1 MVLSATLITG
11 AAVSGMPLYHAETV
25 GSTQTD
31 TGQETTSDVDMPY
44 KQNISN
50 VLSEQMELKLQRE
63 DCDSNFDTMRS
74 TANEQ
79 IAGMEKISNHLNTQY
94 EKYSDY
100 GKLKK
105 AKRRM
110 DKQLSKAK
118 SLLMSTNGAYTTN
131 EYKYNI
137 ELAPD
142 EETVNDV
149 NSSFEEISKLCYDAQ
164 KNDMTVKKYRG
175 FYDIG
180 DERENIVKTAMG
192 AIGKISYQWGAKST
206 SEEMPSQLDCSGFVQ
221 WVYRAVQGK
230 TDETLA
236 STASIGSTYEQI
248 QKDELKPGDI
258 GMKNPEGTC
267 FKDASGTIFY
277 SEAAARASNDEF
289 NEKIEK
295 AIELQKTDYEDA
307 VKKENKSFKKDL
319 KEIKAGKWKGM
330 AEELKSQESDDHETL
345 KSGDEKADPDTEA
358 DESSLDK
365 KQTKALKKAKAEE
378 KPDKTE
384 KKASKKTRGGKKDQ
398 SKTADKKGKA
408 DSKKADTH
416 KADSG
421 KKASEKEN
429 PKSKKSGNLSK
440 NKTGQKVKQEKT
452 KQENVKQEKT
462 TGSEKKISKKEKTAE
477 DIEFRTE
484 IHERT
489 LRDLKRQKK
498 KAIDK
503 LKKELID
510 DNVITKQI
518 GHVGIYAGKDKDGND
533 TWIHCTGGSIDNVV
547 LTTEDEYDGFQYF
560 YSPLENKQK
569 NVSAGNFLD
578 GTKVVNLPE
587 LEGYNGGK
595 TYEPYTAITSV
606 DSRQYKLQQEAYTN
620 EDGFRM
626 INGRYM
632 IATGS
637 GVSHDIG
644 RYIDVVLE
652 NGTVIPCVIGDAKAD
667 AHTDREFH
675 IMTRKSHCVSEFIV
689 DTSVMDPDLQSS
701 GNMSNYKEEWNSK
714 VIKFILY
721 DKIVG

>member
-1 MVLSATLITG
+1 MNSRKLLTMVLSATLITG
-11 AAVSGMPLYHAETV
+11 AAVSSTPLYHAETV

-31 TGQETTSDVDMPY
+31 TGQKTTSDVDMPY
-44 KQNISN
+44 TQNISN

-63 DCDSNFDTMRS
+63 DCDSNFDSMRS

-79 IAGMEKISNHLNTQY
+79 IADMEEISSHLNTQY

-105 AKRRM
+105 AKHRM
-110 DKQLSKAK
+110 DKQLGSAK

-137 ELAPD
+137 ELVPD

-149 NSSFEEISKLCYDAQ
+149 NSSFEEISKLYYDAQ
-164 KNDMTVKKYRG
+164 KNDMTVRKYRG

-180 DERENIVKTAMG
+180 DEREDIVKTAMG

-248 QKDELKPGDI
+248 QKDELTPGDI

-267 FKDASGTIFY
+267 FKDASGTVFY
-277 SEAAARASNDEF
+277 SEAAAKASNDEF
-289 NEKIEK
+289 NEKIKK

-319 KEIKAGKWKGM
+319 KEIKEGKWKGM
-330 AEELKSQESDDHETL
+330 TEKLKSQESDDHETL
-345 KSGDEKADPDTEA
+345 KSGNEKADPDIKT

-365 KQTKALKKAKAEE
+365 TQAKTLKKVKVEE
-378 KPDKTE
+378 KPDKTD
-384 KKASKKTRGGKKDQ
+384 KKKKKVKKQKIKQKKTTD
-398 SKTADKKGKA
+398 
-408 DSKKADTH
+408 
-416 KADSG
+416 
-421 KKASEKEN
+421 
-429 PKSKKSGNLSK
+429 
-440 NKTGQKVKQEKT
+440 
-452 KQENVKQEKT
+452 
-462 TGSEKKISKKEKTAE
+462 SEKKISKKEKTTE
-477 DIEFRTE
+477 DIELRTE

-498 KAIDK
+498 KSINK
-503 LKKELID
+503 LKKEFID
-510 DNVITKQI
+510 DNTITKQI

-547 LTTEDEYDGFQYF
+547 LTTENEYDGFQYF
-560 YSPLENKQK
+560 YSPLENTRK

-578 GTKVVNLPE
+578 GTKIIKLPE

-595 TYEPYTAITSV
+595 TYEPYTTITSV
-606 DSRQYKLQQEAYTN
+606 NSWQYKLQQKAYTN

-644 RYIDVVLE
+644 RYIDIVLE
-652 NGTVIPCVIGDAKAD
+652 NGTVIPCVIGDAKDD
-667 AHTDREFH
+667 AHTDQEFH
-675 IMTRKSHCVSEFIV
+675 IMTKKSHCVSEFLV
-689 DTSVMDPDLQSS
+689 DESVMNPDLLLS
-701 GNMSNYKEEWNSK
+701 GNMSNYREEWNSK
-714 VIKFILY
+714 VVKFILY
-721 DKIVG
+721 DKNFIIAG

>member
-1 MVLSATLITG
+1 MNSRKLLTMVLSATLITG
-11 AAVSGMPLYHAETV
+11 AAVSSTPLYHAETV

-31 TGQETTSDVDMPY
+31 TGQKTTSDVDMPY
-44 KQNISN
+44 TQNISN

-63 DCDSNFDTMRS
+63 DCDSNFDSMRS

-79 IAGMEKISNHLNTQY
+79 IADMEEISSHLNTQY

-105 AKRRM
+105 AKHRM
-110 DKQLSKAK
+110 DKQLGSAK

-137 ELAPD
+137 ELVPD

-149 NSSFEEISKLCYDAQ
+149 NSSFEEISKLYYDAQ
-164 KNDMTVKKYRG
+164 KNDMTVRKYRG

-180 DERENIVKTAMG
+180 DEREDIVKTAMG

-267 FKDASGTIFY
+267 FKDASGTVFY
-277 SEAAARASNDEF
+277 SEAAAKASNDEF
-289 NEKIEK
+289 NEKIKK

-319 KEIKAGKWKGM
+319 KEIKEGKWKGM
-330 AEELKSQESDDHETL
+330 TEKLKSQESDDHETL
-345 KSGDEKADPDTEA
+345 KSGNEKADPDIKT

-365 KQTKALKKAKAEE
+365 TQAKTLKKVKVEE
-378 KPDKTE
+378 KPDKT
-384 KKASKKTRGGKKDQ
+384 
-398 SKTADKKGKA
+398 DKKGK
-408 DSKKADTH
+408 
-416 KADSG
+416 
-421 KKASEKEN
+421 
-429 PKSKKSGNLSK
+429 
-440 NKTGQKVKQEKT
+440 
-452 KQENVKQEKT
+452 NVKKQKIKQKKT
-462 TGSEKKISKKEKTAE
+462 TDSEKKISKKEKTTE
-477 DIEFRTE
+477 DIELCTE

-498 KAIDK
+498 KFINK
-503 LKKELID
+503 LKKEFID
-510 DNVITKQI
+510 DNTITKQI

-547 LTTEDEYDGFQYF
+547 LTTENEYDGFQYF
-560 YSPLENKQK
+560 YSPLENKRK

-578 GTKVVNLPE
+578 GTKVIKLPE

-595 TYEPYTAITSV
+595 TYEPYTTITSV
-606 DSRQYKLQQEAYTN
+606 NSWQYKLQQKAYTN

-644 RYIDVVLE
+644 RYIDIVLE
-652 NGTVIPCVIGDAKAD
+652 NGTVIPCVIGDAKDD
-667 AHTDREFH
+667 AHTDQEFH
-675 IMTRKSHCVSEFIV
+675 IMTKKSHCVSEFLV
-689 DTSVMDPDLQSS
+689 DTSVMKPDLLLS
-701 GNMSNYKEEWNSK
+701 GNMSNYREEWNSK
-714 VIKFILY
+714 VVKFILY
-721 DKIVG
+721 DKNFIIAG

>member
-1 MVLSATLITG
+1 MNSRKLLTMVLSATLITG
-11 AAVSGMPLYHAETV
+11 AAVSSTPLYHAETV

-31 TGQETTSDVDMPY
+31 TGQKTTSDVDMPY
-44 KQNISN
+44 TQNISN

-63 DCDSNFDTMRS
+63 DCDSNFDSMRS

-79 IAGMEKISNHLNTQY
+79 IADMEEISSHLNTQY

-105 AKRRM
+105 AKHRM
-110 DKQLSKAK
+110 DKQLGSAK

-137 ELAPD
+137 ELVPD

-149 NSSFEEISKLCYDAQ
+149 NSSFEEISKLYYDAQ
-164 KNDMTVKKYRG
+164 KNDMTVRKYRG

-180 DERENIVKTAMG
+180 DEREDIVKTAMG

-267 FKDASGTIFY
+267 FKDASGTVFY
-277 SEAAARASNDEF
+277 SEAAAKASNDEF
-289 NEKIEK
+289 NEKIKK

-319 KEIKAGKWKGM
+319 KEIKEGKWKGM
-330 AEELKSQESDDHETL
+330 TEKLKSQESDDHETL
-345 KSGDEKADPDTEA
+345 KSGNEKADPDIKT

-365 KQTKALKKAKAEE
+365 TQAKTLKKVKVEE
-378 KPDKTE
+378 KPDKTD
-384 KKASKKTRGGKKDQ
+384 KKKKKVKKQKIKQKKTTD
-398 SKTADKKGKA
+398 
-408 DSKKADTH
+408 
-416 KADSG
+416 
-421 KKASEKEN
+421 
-429 PKSKKSGNLSK
+429 
-440 NKTGQKVKQEKT
+440 
-452 KQENVKQEKT
+452 
-462 TGSEKKISKKEKTAE
+462 SEKKISKKEKTTE
-477 DIEFRTE
+477 DIELRTE

-498 KAIDK
+498 KSINK
-503 LKKELID
+503 LKKEFID
-510 DNVITKQI
+510 DNTITKQI

-547 LTTEDEYDGFQYF
+547 LTTENEYDGFQYF
-560 YSPLENKQK
+560 YSPLENTRK

-578 GTKVVNLPE
+578 GTKIIKLPE

-595 TYEPYTAITSV
+595 TYEPYTTITSV
-606 DSRQYKLQQEAYTN
+606 NSWQYKLQQKAYTN

-644 RYIDVVLE
+644 RYIDIVLE
-652 NGTVIPCVIGDAKAD
+652 NGTVIPCVIGDAKDD
-667 AHTDREFH
+667 AHTDQEFH
-675 IMTRKSHCVSEFIV
+675 IMTKKSHCVSEFLV
-689 DTSVMDPDLQSS
+689 DESVMNPDLLLS
-701 GNMSNYKEEWNSK
+701 GNMSNYREEWNSK
-714 VIKFILY
+714 VVKFILY
-721 DKIVG
+721 DKNFIIAG

>member
-1 MVLSATLITG
+1 LNSRKLLTMVLSATLITG
-11 AAVSGMPLYHAETV
+11 AAVSSMPLYHAETV

-31 TGQETTSDVDMPY
+31 TGQKTTSDVDMPY
-44 KQNISN
+44 TQNISN

-63 DCDSNFDTMRS
+63 DCDSNFDSMRS

-79 IAGMEKISNHLNTQY
+79 IADMEEISSHLNTQY

-105 AKRRM
+105 AKHRM
-110 DKQLSKAK
+110 DKQLGSAK

-137 ELAPD
+137 ELVPD

-149 NSSFEEISKLCYDAQ
+149 NSSFEEISKLYYDAQ
-164 KNDMTVKKYRG
+164 KNDMTVRKYRG

-180 DERENIVKTAMG
+180 DEREDIVKTAMG

-267 FKDASGTIFY
+267 FKDASGTVFY
-277 SEAAARASNDEF
+277 SEAAAKASNDEF
-289 NEKIEK
+289 NEKIKK

-319 KEIKAGKWKGM
+319 KEIKEGKWKGM
-330 AEELKSQESDDHETL
+330 TEKLKSQESDDHETL
-345 KSGDEKADPDTEA
+345 KSGNEKADPDIKT

-365 KQTKALKKAKAEE
+365 TQAKTLKKVKVEE
-378 KPDKTE
+378 KPDKTD
-384 KKASKKTRGGKKDQ
+384 KKKKKVKKQEIKQKKTTD
-398 SKTADKKGKA
+398 
-408 DSKKADTH
+408 
-416 KADSG
+416 
-421 KKASEKEN
+421 
-429 PKSKKSGNLSK
+429 
-440 NKTGQKVKQEKT
+440 
-452 KQENVKQEKT
+452 
-462 TGSEKKISKKEKTAE
+462 SEKKISKKEKTTE
-477 DIEFRTE
+477 DIELRTE
-484 IHERT
+484 IHEHT

-498 KAIDK
+498 KSINK
-503 LKKELID
+503 LKKEFID
-510 DNVITKQI
+510 DNTITKQI

-547 LTTEDEYDGFQYF
+547 LTTENEYDGFQYF
-560 YSPLENKQK
+560 YSPLENTRK

-578 GTKVVNLPE
+578 GTKVIKLPE

-595 TYEPYTAITSV
+595 TYEPYTTITSV
-606 DSRQYKLQQEAYTN
+606 NSWQYKLQQKAYTN

-644 RYIDVVLE
+644 RYIDIVLE
-652 NGTVIPCVIGDAKAD
+652 NGTVIPCVIGDAKDD
-667 AHTDREFH
+667 AHTDQEFH
-675 IMTRKSHCVSEFIV
+675 IMTKKSHCVSEFLV
-689 DTSVMDPDLQSS
+689 DESVMNPDLLLS
-701 GNMSNYKEEWNSK
+701 GNMSNYREEWNSK
-714 VIKFILY
+714 VVKFILY
-721 DKIVG
+721 DKNFIIAG

>member
-1 MVLSATLITG
+1 MNSRKLLTMVLSATLITG
-11 AAVSGMPLYHAETV
+11 AAVSSMPLYHAETV

-31 TGQETTSDVDMPY
+31 TGQKTTSDVDMPY
-44 KQNISN
+44 TQNISN

-63 DCDSNFDTMRS
+63 DCDSNFDSMRS

-79 IAGMEKISNHLNTQY
+79 IADMEEISSHLNTQY

-105 AKRRM
+105 AKHRM
-110 DKQLSKAK
+110 DKQLGSAK

-137 ELAPD
+137 ELVPD

-149 NSSFEEISKLCYDAQ
+149 NSSFEEISKLYYDAQ
-164 KNDMTVKKYRG
+164 KNDMTVRKYRG

-180 DERENIVKTAMG
+180 DEREDIVKTAMG

-267 FKDASGTIFY
+267 FKDSGGTVFY
-277 SEAAARASNDEF
+277 SEAAAKASNDEF
-289 NEKIEK
+289 NEKIKK

-319 KEIKAGKWKGM
+319 KEIKEGKWKGM
-330 AEELKSQESDDHETL
+330 TEKLKSQESDDHETL
-345 KSGDEKADPDTEA
+345 KSGNEKADPDIKT

-365 KQTKALKKAKAEE
+365 TQAKTLKKVKVEE
-378 KPDKTE
+378 KPDKTD
-384 KKASKKTRGGKKDQ
+384 KKKKKVKKQEIKQKKTTD
-398 SKTADKKGKA
+398 
-408 DSKKADTH
+408 
-416 KADSG
+416 
-421 KKASEKEN
+421 
-429 PKSKKSGNLSK
+429 
-440 NKTGQKVKQEKT
+440 
-452 KQENVKQEKT
+452 
-462 TGSEKKISKKEKTAE
+462 SEKKISKKEKTTE
-477 DIEFRTE
+477 DIELRTE

-489 LRDLKRQKK
+489 LRDLKGQKK
-498 KAIDK
+498 KSINK
-503 LKKELID
+503 LKKEFID
-510 DNVITKQI
+510 DNTITKQI

-547 LTTEDEYDGFQYF
+547 LTTENEYDGFQYF
-560 YSPLENKQK
+560 YSPLENTRK

-578 GTKVVNLPE
+578 GTKVIKLPE

-595 TYEPYTAITSV
+595 TYEPYTTITSV
-606 DSRQYKLQQEAYTN
+606 NSWQYKLQQKAYTN

-644 RYIDVVLE
+644 RYIDIVLE
-652 NGTVIPCVIGDAKAD
+652 NGTVIPCVIGDAKDD
-667 AHTDREFH
+667 AHTDQEFH
-675 IMTRKSHCVSEFIV
+675 IMTKKSHCVSEFLV
-689 DTSVMDPDLQSS
+689 DESVMNPDLLLS
-701 GNMSNYKEEWNSK
+701 GNMSNYREEWNSK
-714 VIKFILY
+714 VVKFILY
-721 DKIVG
+721 DKNFIIAG

>member
-1 MVLSATLITG
+1 MNSRKLLTMVLSATLITG
-11 AAVSGMPLYHAETV
+11 AAVSSMPLYHAETV

-31 TGQETTSDVDMPY
+31 TGQKTTSDVDMPY
-44 KQNISN
+44 TQNISN

-63 DCDSNFDTMRS
+63 DCDSNFDSMRS

-79 IAGMEKISNHLNTQY
+79 IADMEEISSHLNTQY

-105 AKRRM
+105 AKHRM
-110 DKQLSKAK
+110 DKQLGSAK

-137 ELAPD
+137 ELVPD

-149 NSSFEEISKLCYDAQ
+149 NSSFEEISKLYYDAQ
-164 KNDMTVKKYRG
+164 KNDMTVRKYRG

-180 DERENIVKTAMG
+180 DEREDIVKTAMG

-267 FKDASGTIFY
+267 FKDASGTVFY
-277 SEAAARASNDEF
+277 SEAAAKASNDEF
-289 NEKIEK
+289 NEKIKK

-319 KEIKAGKWKGM
+319 KEIKEGKWKGM
-330 AEELKSQESDDHETL
+330 TEKLKSQESDDHETL
-345 KSGDEKADPDTEA
+345 KSGNEKADPDIKT

-365 KQTKALKKAKAEE
+365 THAKTLKKVKVEE
-378 KPDKTE
+378 KPDKTDKKE
-384 KKASKKTRGGKKDQ
+384 KNVKKQKIKQKKTTD
-398 SKTADKKGKA
+398 
-408 DSKKADTH
+408 
-416 KADSG
+416 
-421 KKASEKEN
+421 
-429 PKSKKSGNLSK
+429 
-440 NKTGQKVKQEKT
+440 
-452 KQENVKQEKT
+452 
-462 TGSEKKISKKEKTAE
+462 SEKKISKKEKTTE
-477 DIEFRTE
+477 DIELRTE

-498 KAIDK
+498 KSINK
-503 LKKELID
+503 LKKEFID
-510 DNVITKQI
+510 DNTITKQI

-547 LTTEDEYDGFQYF
+547 LTTENEYDGFQYF
-560 YSPLENKQK
+560 YSPLENKRK

-578 GTKVVNLPE
+578 GTKVIKLPE

-595 TYEPYTAITSV
+595 TYEPYTTITSV
-606 DSRQYKLQQEAYTN
+606 NSWQYKLQQKAYTN

-644 RYIDVVLE
+644 RYIDIVLE
-652 NGTVIPCVIGDAKAD
+652 NGTVIPCVIGDAKDD
-667 AHTDREFH
+667 AHTDQEFH
-675 IMTRKSHCVSEFIV
+675 IMTKKSHCVSEFLV
-689 DTSVMDPDLQSS
+689 DESVMNPDLLLS
-701 GNMSNYKEEWNSK
+701 GNMSNYREEWNSK
-714 VIKFILY
+714 VVKFILY
-721 DKIVG
+721 DKNFIIAG

>member
-1 MVLSATLITG
+1 MNSRKLLTMVLSATLITG
-11 AAVSGMPLYHAETV
+11 VAVPSMPLYHAETV

-31 TGQETTSDVDMPY
+31 TGQKTTSDVDMPY
-44 KQNISN
+44 TQNISN

-63 DCDSNFDTMRS
+63 DCDSNFDSMRS

-79 IAGMEKISNHLNTQY
+79 IADMEKISSHLNTQY

-105 AKRRM
+105 AKHRM
-110 DKQLSKAK
+110 DKQLGSAK

-137 ELAPD
+137 ELVPD

-149 NSSFEEISKLCYDAQ
+149 NSSFEEISKLYYDAQ
-164 KNDMTVKKYRG
+164 KNDMTVRKYRG

-180 DERENIVKTAMG
+180 DEREDIVKTAMG

-267 FKDASGTIFY
+267 FKDASGTVFY
-277 SEAAARASNDEF
+277 SEAAAKASNDEF
-289 NEKIEK
+289 NEKIKK

-319 KEIKAGKWKGM
+319 KEIKEGKWKGM
-330 AEELKSQESDDHETL
+330 TEKLKSQESDDHETL
-345 KSGDEKADPDTEA
+345 KSGNKKADPDIKI
-358 DESSLDK
+358 DENSLDK
-365 KQTKALKKAKAEE
+365 TQAKTLKKVKVEK
-378 KPDKTE
+378 KPDKTD
-384 KKASKKTRGGKKDQ
+384 KKKKNVKKQKIKQKKTTD
-398 SKTADKKGKA
+398 
-408 DSKKADTH
+408 
-416 KADSG
+416 
-421 KKASEKEN
+421 
-429 PKSKKSGNLSK
+429 
-440 NKTGQKVKQEKT
+440 
-452 KQENVKQEKT
+452 
-462 TGSEKKISKKEKTAE
+462 SEKKISKKEKTTE
-477 DIEFRTE
+477 DIELRTE

-498 KAIDK
+498 KSINK
-503 LKKELID
+503 LKKEFID
-510 DNVITKQI
+510 DNTITKQI

-547 LTTEDEYDGFQYF
+547 LTTENEYDGFQYF
-560 YSPLENKQK
+560 YSPFENKRK

-578 GTKVVNLPE
+578 GTKVIKLPE
-587 LEGYNGGK
+587 LEGYNGKK
-595 TYEPYTAITSV
+595 TYEPYTTITSV
-606 DSRQYKLQQEAYTN
+606 NSWQYKLQQKAYTN

-644 RYIDVVLE
+644 RYIDIVLE
-652 NGTVIPCVIGDAKAD
+652 NGTVIPCVIGDAKDD
-667 AHTDREFH
+667 AHTDQEFH
-675 IMTRKSHCVSEFIV
+675 IMTKKSHCVSEFLV
-689 DTSVMDPDLQSS
+689 DTSVMNPDLQLS
-701 GNMSNYKEEWNSK
+701 GNMSNYREEWNSK
-714 VIKFILY
+714 VVKFILY
-721 DKIVG
+721 DKNFIIAG

>member
-1 MVLSATLITG
+1 MNSRKLLTMVLSATLITG
-11 AAVSGMPLYHAETV
+11 AAVSSMPLYHAETV

-31 TGQETTSDVDMPY
+31 TGQKTTSDVDMPY
-44 KQNISN
+44 TQNISN

-63 DCDSNFDTMRS
+63 DCDSNFDSMRS

-79 IAGMEKISNHLNTQY
+79 IADMEEISSHLNTQY

-105 AKRRM
+105 AKHRM
-110 DKQLSKAK
+110 DKQLGSAK

-137 ELAPD
+137 ELVPD

-149 NSSFEEISKLCYDAQ
+149 NSSFEEISKLYYDAQ
-164 KNDMTVKKYRG
+164 KNDMTVRKYRG

-180 DERENIVKTAMG
+180 DEREDIVKTAMG

-267 FKDASGTIFY
+267 FKDASGTVFY
-277 SEAAARASNDEF
+277 SEAAAKASNDEF
-289 NEKIEK
+289 NEKIKK

-319 KEIKAGKWKGM
+319 KEIKEGKWKGM
-330 AEELKSQESDDHETL
+330 TEKLKSQESDDHETL
-345 KSGDEKADPDTEA
+345 KSGNEKADPDIKT

-365 KQTKALKKAKAEE
+365 TQAKTLKKVKVEE
-378 KPDKTE
+378 KPDKTD
-384 KKASKKTRGGKKDQ
+384 KKKKKVKKQEIKKKKTTD
-398 SKTADKKGKA
+398 
-408 DSKKADTH
+408 
-416 KADSG
+416 
-421 KKASEKEN
+421 
-429 PKSKKSGNLSK
+429 
-440 NKTGQKVKQEKT
+440 
-452 KQENVKQEKT
+452 
-462 TGSEKKISKKEKTAE
+462 SEKKISKKEKTTE
-477 DIEFRTE
+477 DIELRTE
-484 IHERT
+484 IHEHT

-498 KAIDK
+498 KSINK
-503 LKKELID
+503 LKKEFID
-510 DNVITKQI
+510 DNTITKQI

-547 LTTEDEYDGFQYF
+547 LTTENEYDGFQYF
-560 YSPLENKQK
+560 YSPLENTRK

-578 GTKVVNLPE
+578 GTKVIKLPE

-595 TYEPYTAITSV
+595 TYEPYTTITSV
-606 DSRQYKLQQEAYTN
+606 NSWQYKLQQKAYTN

-644 RYIDVVLE
+644 RYIDIVLE
-652 NGTVIPCVIGDAKAD
+652 NGTVIPCVIGDAKDD
-667 AHTDREFH
+667 AHTDQEFH
-675 IMTRKSHCVSEFIV
+675 IMTKKSHCVSEFLV
-689 DTSVMDPDLQSS
+689 DESVMNPDLLLS
-701 GNMSNYKEEWNSK
+701 GNMSNYREEWNSK
-714 VIKFILY
+714 VVKFILY
-721 DKIVG
+721 DKNFIIAG

>member
-1 MVLSATLITG
+1 MNSRKLLTMVLSATLITG
-11 AAVSGMPLYHAETV
+11 AAVSSMPLYHAETV

-31 TGQETTSDVDMPY
+31 TGQKTTSDVDMPY
-44 KQNISN
+44 TQNISN

-63 DCDSNFDTMRS
+63 DCDSNFDSMRS

-79 IAGMEKISNHLNTQY
+79 IADMEEISSHLNTQY

-105 AKRRM
+105 AKNRM
-110 DKQLSKAK
+110 DKQLGSAK

-137 ELAPD
+137 ELVPD

-149 NSSFEEISKLCYDAQ
+149 NSSFEEISKLYYDAQ
-164 KNDMTVKKYRG
+164 KNDMTVRKYRG

-180 DERENIVKTAMG
+180 DEREDIVKTAMG
-192 AIGKISYQWGAKST
+192 AIGKISYQWGVKST

-267 FKDASGTIFY
+267 FKDASGTVFY
-277 SEAAARASNDEF
+277 SEAAAKASNDEF
-289 NEKIEK
+289 NEKIKK

-319 KEIKAGKWKGM
+319 KEIKEGKWKGM
-330 AEELKSQESDDHETL
+330 TEKLKSQESDDHGTL
-345 KSGDEKADPDTEA
+345 KSGNEKADPDIKT

-365 KQTKALKKAKAEE
+365 THAKTLKKVKVEE
-378 KPDKTE
+378 KPDKT
-384 KKASKKTRGGKKDQ
+384 
-398 SKTADKKGKA
+398 DKKGK
-408 DSKKADTH
+408 
-416 KADSG
+416 
-421 KKASEKEN
+421 
-429 PKSKKSGNLSK
+429 
-440 NKTGQKVKQEKT
+440 
-452 KQENVKQEKT
+452 NVKKQKIKKKKT
-462 TGSEKKISKKEKTAE
+462 TDSEKKISKKEKTTE
-477 DIEFRTE
+477 DIELCTE

-498 KAIDK
+498 KFINK
-503 LKKELID
+503 LKKEFID
-510 DNVITKQI
+510 DNTITKQI

-547 LTTEDEYDGFQYF
+547 LTTENEYDGFQYF
-560 YSPLENKQK
+560 YSPLENKRK

-578 GTKVVNLPE
+578 GTKVIKLPE

-595 TYEPYTAITSV
+595 TYEPYTTITSV
-606 DSRQYKLQQEAYTN
+606 NSWQYKLQQKAYTN

-644 RYIDVVLE
+644 RYIDIVLD
-652 NGTVIPCVIGDAKAD
+652 NGTVIPCAIGDAKDD
-667 AHTDREFH
+667 AHTDQEFH
-675 IMTRKSHCVSEFIV
+675 IMTKKSHCVSEFLV
-689 DTSVMDPDLQSS
+689 DTSVMNPDLLLS
-701 GNMSNYKEEWNSK
+701 GNMSNYREEWNSK
-714 VIKFILY
+714 VVKFILY
-721 DKIVG
+721 DKNFIIAG

>member
-1 MVLSATLITG
+1 MNFRKLLTMVLSATLITG

-44 KQNISN
+44 TQNISN

-63 DCDSNFDTMRS
+63 DCDSNFDSMRS

-79 IAGMEKISNHLNTQY
+79 IADMEKISSHLNTQY

-100 GKLKK
+100 EKLKK
-105 AKRRM
+105 AKHRM
-110 DKQLSKAK
+110 DKQLGSAK

-137 ELAPD
+137 ELVPD

-149 NSSFEEISKLCYDAQ
+149 NSSFEEISKLYYDAQ
-164 KNDMTVKKYRG
+164 KNDMTVRKYRG

-180 DERENIVKTAMG
+180 DEREDIVKTAMG

-267 FKDASGTIFY
+267 FKDASGTVFY
-277 SEAAARASNDEF
+277 SEAAAKASNDEF
-289 NEKIEK
+289 NEKIKKE
-295 AIELQKTDYEDA
+295 IELQKTDYEDA

-319 KEIKAGKWKGM
+319 KEIKEGKWKGM
-330 AEELKSQESDDHETL
+330 TEKLKSQESDDHETL
-345 KSGDEKADPDTEA
+345 KSGNKKADPDIKI
-358 DESSLDK
+358 DENSLDK
-365 KQTKALKKAKAEE
+365 TQAKTLKKVKVEK
-378 KPDKTE
+378 KPDKTD
-384 KKASKKTRGGKKDQ
+384 KKKKNVKKQKIKQKKTTD
-398 SKTADKKGKA
+398 
-408 DSKKADTH
+408 
-416 KADSG
+416 
-421 KKASEKEN
+421 
-429 PKSKKSGNLSK
+429 
-440 NKTGQKVKQEKT
+440 
-452 KQENVKQEKT
+452 
-462 TGSEKKISKKEKTAE
+462 SEKKISKKEKTTE
-477 DIEFRTE
+477 DIELRTE

-498 KAIDK
+498 KSINK
-503 LKKELID
+503 LKKEFID
-510 DNVITKQI
+510 DNTITKQI

-547 LTTEDEYDGFQYF
+547 LTTENEYDGFQYF
-560 YSPLENKQK
+560 YSPFENKRK

-578 GTKVVNLPE
+578 GTKVIKLPE
-587 LEGYNGGK
+587 LEGYSGKK
-595 TYEPYTAITSV
+595 TYEPYTTITSV
-606 DSRQYKLQQEAYTN
+606 NSWQYKLQQKAYTN

-644 RYIDVVLE
+644 RYIDIVLE
-652 NGTVIPCVIGDAKAD
+652 NGTVIPCVIGDAKDD
-667 AHTDREFH
+667 AHTDQEFH
-675 IMTRKSHCVSEFIV
+675 IMTKKSHCVSEFLV
-689 DTSVMDPDLQSS
+689 DTSVMNPDLQLS
-701 GNMSNYKEEWNSK
+701 GNMSNYREEWNSK
-714 VIKFILY
+714 VVKFILY
-721 DKIVG
+721 DKIAG

>member
-1 MVLSATLITG
+1 MNSRKLLTMVLSATLITG
-11 AAVSGMPLYHAETV
+11 AAVSSMPLYHAETV
-25 GSTQTD
+25 GSTQND
-31 TGQETTSDVDMPY
+31 TGQKTTSDVDMPY
-44 KQNISN
+44 TQNISN

-63 DCDSNFDTMRS
+63 DCDSNFDSMRS

-79 IAGMEKISNHLNTQY
+79 IADMEEISSHLNTQY

-105 AKRRM
+105 AKHRM
-110 DKQLSKAK
+110 DKQLGSAK

-137 ELAPD
+137 ELVPD

-149 NSSFEEISKLCYDAQ
+149 NSSFEEISKLYYDAQ
-164 KNDMTVKKYRG
+164 KNDMTVRKYRG

-180 DERENIVKTAMG
+180 DEREDIVKTAMG

-267 FKDASGTIFY
+267 FKDASGTVFY
-277 SEAAARASNDEF
+277 SEAAAKASNDEF
-289 NEKIEK
+289 NEKIKK

-319 KEIKAGKWKGM
+319 KEIKEGKWKGM
-330 AEELKSQESDDHETL
+330 TEKLKSQESDDHETL
-345 KSGDEKADPDTEA
+345 KSGNEKADPDIKT

-365 KQTKALKKAKAEE
+365 TQAKTLKKVKVEE
-378 KPDKTE
+378 KPDKID
-384 KKASKKTRGGKKDQ
+384 KKKKKVKKQEIKQKKTTD
-398 SKTADKKGKA
+398 
-408 DSKKADTH
+408 
-416 KADSG
+416 
-421 KKASEKEN
+421 
-429 PKSKKSGNLSK
+429 
-440 NKTGQKVKQEKT
+440 
-452 KQENVKQEKT
+452 
-462 TGSEKKISKKEKTAE
+462 SEKKISKKEKTTE
-477 DIEFRTE
+477 DIELRTE

-498 KAIDK
+498 KSINK
-503 LKKELID
+503 LKKEFID
-510 DNVITKQI
+510 DNTITKQI

-547 LTTEDEYDGFQYF
+547 LTTENEYDGFQYF
-560 YSPLENKQK
+560 YSPLENTRK

-578 GTKVVNLPE
+578 GTKVIKLPE

-595 TYEPYTAITSV
+595 TYEPYTTITSV
-606 DSRQYKLQQEAYTN
+606 NSWQYKLQQKAYTN

-644 RYIDVVLE
+644 RYIDIVLE
-652 NGTVIPCVIGDAKAD
+652 NGTVIPCVIGDAKDD
-667 AHTDREFH
+667 AHTDQEFH
-675 IMTRKSHCVSEFIV
+675 IMTKKSHCVSEFLV
-689 DTSVMDPDLQSS
+689 DESVMNPDLLLS
-701 GNMSNYKEEWNSK
+701 GNMSNYREEWNSK
-714 VIKFILY
+714 VVKFILY
-721 DKIVG
+721 DKNFIIAG

>member
-1 MVLSATLITG
+1 MNSRKLLTMVLSATLITG
-11 AAVSGMPLYHAETV
+11 AAVSSMPLYHAETV

-31 TGQETTSDVDMPY
+31 TGQKTTSDVDMPY
-44 KQNISN
+44 TQNISN

-63 DCDSNFDTMRS
+63 DCDSNFDSMRS

-79 IAGMEKISNHLNTQY
+79 IADMEEISSHLNTQY

-105 AKRRM
+105 AKHRM
-110 DKQLSKAK
+110 DKQLGSAK

-137 ELAPD
+137 ELVPD

-149 NSSFEEISKLCYDAQ
+149 NSSFEEISKLYYDAQ
-164 KNDMTVKKYRG
+164 KNDMTVRKYRG

-180 DERENIVKTAMG
+180 DEREDIVKTAMG

-267 FKDASGTIFY
+267 FKDASGTVFY
-277 SEAAARASNDEF
+277 SEAAAKASNDEF
-289 NEKIEK
+289 NEKIKK

-319 KEIKAGKWKGM
+319 KEIKEGKWKGM
-330 AEELKSQESDDHETL
+330 TEKLKSQESDDHETL
-345 KSGDEKADPDTEA
+345 KSGNEKADPDIKT

-365 KQTKALKKAKAEE
+365 TQAKTLKKVKVEE
-378 KPDKTE
+378 KPDKTD
-384 KKASKKTRGGKKDQ
+384 KKKKKVKKQEIKQKKTTD
-398 SKTADKKGKA
+398 
-408 DSKKADTH
+408 
-416 KADSG
+416 
-421 KKASEKEN
+421 
-429 PKSKKSGNLSK
+429 
-440 NKTGQKVKQEKT
+440 
-452 KQENVKQEKT
+452 
-462 TGSEKKISKKEKTAE
+462 SEKKISKKEKTTE
-477 DIEFRTE
+477 DIEIRTE

-498 KAIDK
+498 KSINK
-503 LKKELID
+503 LKKEFID
-510 DNVITKQI
+510 DNTITKQI

-547 LTTEDEYDGFQYF
+547 LTTENEYDGFQYF
-560 YSPLENKQK
+560 YSPLENTRK

-578 GTKVVNLPE
+578 GTKVIKLPE

-595 TYEPYTAITSV
+595 TYEPYTTITSV
-606 DSRQYKLQQEAYTN
+606 NSWQYKLQQKAYTN

-644 RYIDVVLE
+644 RYIDIVLE
-652 NGTVIPCVIGDAKAD
+652 NGTVIPCVIGDAKDD
-667 AHTDREFH
+667 AHTDQEFH
-675 IMTRKSHCVSEFIV
+675 IMTKKSHCVSEFLV
-689 DTSVMDPDLQSS
+689 DESVMNPDLLLS
-701 GNMSNYKEEWNSK
+701 GNMSNYREEWNSK
-714 VIKFILY
+714 VVKFILY
-721 DKIVG
+721 DKNFIIAG

>member
-1 MVLSATLITG
+1 MNSRKLLTMVLSATLITG
-11 AAVSGMPLYHAETV
+11 AAVSSMPLYHAETV

-31 TGQETTSDVDMPY
+31 TGQKTTSDVDMPY
-44 KQNISN
+44 TQNISN

-63 DCDSNFDTMRS
+63 DCDSNFDSMRS

-79 IAGMEKISNHLNTQY
+79 IADMEEISSHLNTQY

-105 AKRRM
+105 AKHRM
-110 DKQLSKAK
+110 DKQLGSAK

-137 ELAPD
+137 ELVPD

-149 NSSFEEISKLCYDAQ
+149 NSSFEEISKLYYDAQ
-164 KNDMTVKKYRG
+164 KNDMTVRKYRG

-180 DERENIVKTAMG
+180 DEREDIVKTAMG

-236 STASIGSTYEQI
+236 STTSIGSTYEQI

-267 FKDASGTIFY
+267 FKDASGTVFY
-277 SEAAARASNDEF
+277 SEAAAKASNDEF
-289 NEKIEK
+289 NEKIKK

-319 KEIKAGKWKGM
+319 KEIKEGKWKGM
-330 AEELKSQESDDHETL
+330 TEKLKSQESDDHETL
-345 KSGDEKADPDTEA
+345 KSGNEKADPDIKT

-365 KQTKALKKAKAEE
+365 TQAKTLKKVKVEE
-378 KPDKTE
+378 KPDKTD
-384 KKASKKTRGGKKDQ
+384 KKKKKVKKQEIKQKKTTD
-398 SKTADKKGKA
+398 
-408 DSKKADTH
+408 
-416 KADSG
+416 
-421 KKASEKEN
+421 
-429 PKSKKSGNLSK
+429 
-440 NKTGQKVKQEKT
+440 
-452 KQENVKQEKT
+452 
-462 TGSEKKISKKEKTAE
+462 SEKKISKKEKTTE
-477 DIEFRTE
+477 DIELRTE

-498 KAIDK
+498 KSINK
-503 LKKELID
+503 LKKEFID
-510 DNVITKQI
+510 DNTITKQI

-547 LTTEDEYDGFQYF
+547 LTTKNEYDGFQYF
-560 YSPLENKQK
+560 YSPLENTRK

-578 GTKVVNLPE
+578 GTKVIKLPE

-595 TYEPYTAITSV
+595 TYEPYTTITSV
-606 DSRQYKLQQEAYTN
+606 NSWQYKLQQKAYTN

-644 RYIDVVLE
+644 RYIDIVLE
-652 NGTVIPCVIGDAKAD
+652 NGTVIPCVIGDAKDD
-667 AHTDREFH
+667 AHTDQEFH
-675 IMTRKSHCVSEFIV
+675 IMTKKSHCVSEFLV
-689 DTSVMDPDLQSS
+689 DESVMNPDLLLS
-701 GNMSNYKEEWNSK
+701 GNMSNYREEWNSK
-714 VIKFILY
+714 VVKFILY
-721 DKIVG
+721 DKNFIIAG

>member
-1 MVLSATLITG
+1 MNSRKLLTMVLSATLITG
-11 AAVSGMPLYHAETV
+11 AAVSSMPLYHAETV

-31 TGQETTSDVDMPY
+31 TGQKTTSDVDMPY
-44 KQNISN
+44 TQNISN

-63 DCDSNFDTMRS
+63 DCDSNFDSMRS

-79 IAGMEKISNHLNTQY
+79 IADMEEISSHLNTQY

-105 AKRRM
+105 AKHRM
-110 DKQLSKAK
+110 DKQLGSAK

-137 ELAPD
+137 ELVPD

-149 NSSFEEISKLCYDAQ
+149 NSSFEEISKLYYDAQ
-164 KNDMTVKKYRG
+164 KNDMTVRKYRG

-180 DERENIVKTAMG
+180 DEREDIVKTAMG

-267 FKDASGTIFY
+267 FKDSGGTVFY
-277 SEAAARASNDEF
+277 SEAAAKASNDEF
-289 NEKIEK
+289 NEKIKK

-319 KEIKAGKWKGM
+319 KEIKEGKWKGM
-330 AEELKSQESDDHETL
+330 TEKLKSQESDDHETL
-345 KSGDEKADPDTEA
+345 KSGNEKADPDIKT

-365 KQTKALKKAKAEE
+365 TQAKTLKKVKVEE
-378 KPDKTE
+378 KPDKTD
-384 KKASKKTRGGKKDQ
+384 KKKKKVKKQEIKQKKTTD
-398 SKTADKKGKA
+398 
-408 DSKKADTH
+408 
-416 KADSG
+416 
-421 KKASEKEN
+421 
-429 PKSKKSGNLSK
+429 
-440 NKTGQKVKQEKT
+440 
-452 KQENVKQEKT
+452 
-462 TGSEKKISKKEKTAE
+462 SEKKISKKEKTTE
-477 DIEFRTE
+477 DIELRTE

-498 KAIDK
+498 KSINK
-503 LKKELID
+503 LKKEFID
-510 DNVITKQI
+510 DNTITKQI

-547 LTTEDEYDGFQYF
+547 LTTENEYDGFQYF
-560 YSPLENKQK
+560 YSPLENTRK

-578 GTKVVNLPE
+578 GTKVIKLPE

-595 TYEPYTAITSV
+595 TYEPYTTITSV
-606 DSRQYKLQQEAYTN
+606 NSWQYKLQQKAYTN

-644 RYIDVVLE
+644 RYIDIVLE
-652 NGTVIPCVIGDAKAD
+652 NGTVIPCVIGDAKDD
-667 AHTDREFH
+667 AHTDLSLIH
-675 IMTRKSHCVSEFIV
+675 I
-689 DTSVMDPDLQSS
+689 
-701 GNMSNYKEEWNSK
+701 
-714 VIKFILY
+714 
-721 DKIVG
+721 

>member
-1 MVLSATLITG
+1 MNSRKLLTMVLSATLITG
-11 AAVSGMPLYHAETV
+11 AAVSSMPLYHAETV

-31 TGQETTSDVDMPY
+31 TGQKTTSDVDMPY
-44 KQNISN
+44 TQNISN

-63 DCDSNFDTMRS
+63 DCDSNFDSMRS

-79 IAGMEKISNHLNTQY
+79 IADMEEISSHLNTQY

-105 AKRRM
+105 AKHRM
-110 DKQLSKAK
+110 DKQLGSAK

-137 ELAPD
+137 ELVPD

-149 NSSFEEISKLCYDAQ
+149 NSSFEEISKLYYDAQ
-164 KNDMTVKKYRG
+164 KNDMTVRKYRG

-180 DERENIVKTAMG
+180 DEREDIVKTAMG

-267 FKDASGTIFY
+267 FKDSGGTVFY
-277 SEAAARASNDEF
+277 SEAAAKASNDEF
-289 NEKIEK
+289 NEKIKK

-319 KEIKAGKWKGM
+319 KEIKEGKWKGM
-330 AEELKSQESDDHETL
+330 TEKLKSQESDDHETL
-345 KSGDEKADPDTEA
+345 KSGNEKADPDIKT

-365 KQTKALKKAKAEE
+365 TQAKTLKKVKVEE
-378 KPDKTE
+378 KPDKND
-384 KKASKKTRGGKKDQ
+384 KKKKKVKKQEIKQKKTTD
-398 SKTADKKGKA
+398 
-408 DSKKADTH
+408 
-416 KADSG
+416 
-421 KKASEKEN
+421 
-429 PKSKKSGNLSK
+429 
-440 NKTGQKVKQEKT
+440 
-452 KQENVKQEKT
+452 
-462 TGSEKKISKKEKTAE
+462 SEKKISKKEKTTE
-477 DIEFRTE
+477 DIELRTE

-498 KAIDK
+498 KSINK
-503 LKKELID
+503 LKKEFID
-510 DNVITKQI
+510 DNTITKQI

-547 LTTEDEYDGFQYF
+547 LTTENEYDGFQYF
-560 YSPLENKQK
+560 YSPLENTRK

-578 GTKVVNLPE
+578 GTKVIKLPE

-595 TYEPYTAITSV
+595 TYEPYTTITSV
-606 DSRQYKLQQEAYTN
+606 NSWQYKLQQKAYTN

-644 RYIDVVLE
+644 RYIDIVLE
-652 NGTVIPCVIGDAKAD
+652 NGTVIPCVIGDAKDD
-667 AHTDREFH
+667 AHTDQEFH
-675 IMTRKSHCVSEFIV
+675 IMTKKSHCVSEFLV
-689 DTSVMDPDLQSS
+689 DESVMNPDLLLS
-701 GNMSNYKEEWNSK
+701 GNMSNYREEWNSK
-714 VIKFILY
+714 VVKFILY
-721 DKIVG
+721 DKNFIIAG

>member
-1 MVLSATLITG
+1 MNSRKLLTMVLSATLITG
-11 AAVSGMPLYHAETV
+11 AAVSSMPLYHAETV

-31 TGQETTSDVDMPY
+31 TGQKTTSDVDMPY
-44 KQNISN
+44 TQNISN
-50 VLSEQMELKLQRE
+50 VLSEQMELKLRRE
-63 DCDSNFDTMRS
+63 DCDSNFDSMRS

-79 IAGMEKISNHLNTQY
+79 IADMEEISSHLNTQY

-105 AKRRM
+105 AKHRM
-110 DKQLSKAK
+110 DKQLGSAK

-137 ELAPD
+137 ELVPD

-149 NSSFEEISKLCYDAQ
+149 NSSFEEISKLYYDAQ
-164 KNDMTVKKYRG
+164 KNDMTVRKYRG

-180 DERENIVKTAMG
+180 DEREDIVKTAMG

-267 FKDASGTIFY
+267 FKDSGGTVFY
-277 SEAAARASNDEF
+277 SEAAAKASNDEF
-289 NEKIEK
+289 NEKIKK

-319 KEIKAGKWKGM
+319 KEIKEGKWKGM
-330 AEELKSQESDDHETL
+330 TEKLKSQESDDHETL
-345 KSGDEKADPDTEA
+345 KSGNEKADPDIKT

-365 KQTKALKKAKAEE
+365 TQAKTLKKVKVEE
-378 KPDKTE
+378 KPDKTD
-384 KKASKKTRGGKKDQ
+384 KKKKKVKKQEIKQKKTTD
-398 SKTADKKGKA
+398 
-408 DSKKADTH
+408 
-416 KADSG
+416 
-421 KKASEKEN
+421 
-429 PKSKKSGNLSK
+429 
-440 NKTGQKVKQEKT
+440 
-452 KQENVKQEKT
+452 
-462 TGSEKKISKKEKTAE
+462 SEKKISKKEKTTE
-477 DIEFRTE
+477 DIELRTE

-498 KAIDK
+498 KSINK
-503 LKKELID
+503 LKKEFID
-510 DNVITKQI
+510 DSTITKQI

-547 LTTEDEYDGFQYF
+547 LTTENEYDGFQYF
-560 YSPLENKQK
+560 YSPLENTRK

-578 GTKVVNLPE
+578 GTKVIKLPE

-595 TYEPYTAITSV
+595 TYEPYTTITSV
-606 DSRQYKLQQEAYTN
+606 NSWQYKLQQKAYTN

-644 RYIDVVLE
+644 RYIDIVLE
-652 NGTVIPCVIGDAKAD
+652 NGTVIPCVIGDAKDD
-667 AHTDREFH
+667 AHTDQEFH
-675 IMTRKSHCVSEFIV
+675 IMTKKSHCVSEFLV
-689 DTSVMDPDLQSS
+689 DESVMNPDLLLS
-701 GNMSNYKEEWNSK
+701 GNMSNYREEWNSK
-714 VIKFILY
+714 VVKFILY
-721 DKIVG
+721 DKNFIIAG

>member
-1 MVLSATLITG
+1 MNSRKLLTMVLSATLITG
-11 AAVSGMPLYHAETV
+11 AAVSSMPLYHAETV

-31 TGQETTSDVDMPY
+31 TGQKTTSDVDMPY
-44 KQNISN
+44 TQNISN

-63 DCDSNFDTMRS
+63 DCDSNFDSMRS

-79 IAGMEKISNHLNTQY
+79 IADMEEISSHLNTQY

-105 AKRRM
+105 AKHRM
-110 DKQLSKAK
+110 DKQLGSAK

-137 ELAPD
+137 ELVPD

-149 NSSFEEISKLCYDAQ
+149 NSSFEEISKLYYDAQ
-164 KNDMTVKKYRG
+164 KNDMTVRKYRG

-180 DERENIVKTAMG
+180 DEREDIVKTAMG

-267 FKDASGTIFY
+267 FKDASGTVFY
-277 SEAAARASNDEF
+277 SEAAAKASNDEF
-289 NEKIEK
+289 NEKIKK

-319 KEIKAGKWKGM
+319 KEIKEGKWKGM
-330 AEELKSQESDDHETL
+330 TEKLKSQESDDHETL
-345 KSGDEKADPDTEA
+345 KSGNEKADPDIKT

-365 KQTKALKKAKAEE
+365 TQAKTLKKVKVEE
-378 KPDKTE
+378 KPDKTN
-384 KKASKKTRGGKKDQ
+384 KKKKKVKKQEIKQKKTTD
-398 SKTADKKGKA
+398 
-408 DSKKADTH
+408 
-416 KADSG
+416 
-421 KKASEKEN
+421 
-429 PKSKKSGNLSK
+429 
-440 NKTGQKVKQEKT
+440 
-452 KQENVKQEKT
+452 
-462 TGSEKKISKKEKTAE
+462 SEKKISKKEKTTE
-477 DIEFRTE
+477 DIELRTE

-498 KAIDK
+498 KSINK
-503 LKKELID
+503 LKKEFID
-510 DNVITKQI
+510 DNTITKQI

-547 LTTEDEYDGFQYF
+547 LTTENEYDGFQYF
-560 YSPLENKQK
+560 YSPLENTRK

-578 GTKVVNLPE
+578 GTKVIKLPE

-595 TYEPYTAITSV
+595 TYEPYTTITSV
-606 DSRQYKLQQEAYTN
+606 NSWQYKLQQKAYTN

-644 RYIDVVLE
+644 RYIDIVLE
-652 NGTVIPCVIGDAKAD
+652 NGTVIPCVIGDAKDD
-667 AHTDREFH
+667 AHTDQEFH
-675 IMTRKSHCVSEFIV
+675 IMTKKSHCVSEFLV
-689 DTSVMDPDLQSS
+689 DESVMNPDLLLS
-701 GNMSNYKEEWNSK
+701 GNMSNYREEWNSK
-714 VIKFILY
+714 VVKFILY
-721 DKIVG
+721 DKNFIIAG

>member
-1 MVLSATLITG
+1 MNSRKLLTMVLSATLITG
-11 AAVSGMPLYHAETV
+11 AAVSSMPLYHAETV

-31 TGQETTSDVDMPY
+31 TGQKTTSDVDMPY
-44 KQNISN
+44 TQNISN

-63 DCDSNFDTMRS
+63 DCDSNFDSMRS

-79 IAGMEKISNHLNTQY
+79 IADMEEISSHLNTQY

-105 AKRRM
+105 AKHRM
-110 DKQLSKAK
+110 DKQLGSAK

-137 ELAPD
+137 ELVPD

-149 NSSFEEISKLCYDAQ
+149 NSSFEEISKLYYDAQ
-164 KNDMTVKKYRG
+164 KNDMTVRKYRG

-180 DERENIVKTAMG
+180 DEREDIVKTAMG

-267 FKDASGTIFY
+267 FKDASGTVFY
-277 SEAAARASNDEF
+277 SEAAAKASNDEF
-289 NEKIEK
+289 NEKIKK

-319 KEIKAGKWKGM
+319 KEIKEGKWKGM
-330 AEELKSQESDDHETL
+330 TEKLKSQESDDHETL
-345 KSGDEKADPDTEA
+345 KSGNEKADPDIKT

-365 KQTKALKKAKAEE
+365 TQAKTLKKVKVEE
-378 KPDKTE
+378 KPDKTD
-384 KKASKKTRGGKKDQ
+384 KKKKKVKKQEIKQKKTTD
-398 SKTADKKGKA
+398 
-408 DSKKADTH
+408 
-416 KADSG
+416 
-421 KKASEKEN
+421 
-429 PKSKKSGNLSK
+429 
-440 NKTGQKVKQEKT
+440 
-452 KQENVKQEKT
+452 
-462 TGSEKKISKKEKTAE
+462 SEKKISKKEKTTE
-477 DIEFRTE
+477 DIELRTE

-498 KAIDK
+498 KSINK
-503 LKKELID
+503 LKKEFID
-510 DNVITKQI
+510 DNTITKQI

-547 LTTEDEYDGFQYF
+547 LTTENEYDGFQYF
-560 YSPLENKQK
+560 YSPLENTRK
-569 NVSAGNFLD
+569 NVSSGNFLD
-578 GTKVVNLPE
+578 GTKVIKLPE

-595 TYEPYTAITSV
+595 TYEPYTTITSV
-606 DSRQYKLQQEAYTN
+606 NSWQYKLQQKAYTN

-644 RYIDVVLE
+644 RYIDIVLE
-652 NGTVIPCVIGDAKAD
+652 NGTVIPCVIGDAKDD
-667 AHTDREFH
+667 AHTDQEFH
-675 IMTRKSHCVSEFIV
+675 IMTKKSHCVSEFLV
-689 DTSVMDPDLQSS
+689 DESVMNPDLLLS
-701 GNMSNYKEEWNSK
+701 GNMSNYREEWNSK
-714 VIKFILY
+714 VVKFILY
-721 DKIVG
+721 DKNFIIAG

>member
-1 MVLSATLITG
+1 MNSRKLLTMVLSATLITG
-11 AAVSGMPLYHAETV
+11 AAVSSMPLYHAETV

-31 TGQETTSDVDMPY
+31 TGQKTTTDVDMPY
-44 KQNISN
+44 TQNISN

-63 DCDSNFDTMRS
+63 DCDSNFDSMRS

-79 IAGMEKISNHLNTQY
+79 IADMEEISSHLNTQY

-105 AKRRM
+105 AKHRM
-110 DKQLSKAK
+110 DKQLGSAK

-137 ELAPD
+137 ELVPD

-149 NSSFEEISKLCYDAQ
+149 NSSFEEISKLYYDAQ
-164 KNDMTVKKYRG
+164 KNDMTVRKYRG

-180 DERENIVKTAMG
+180 DEREDIVKTAMG

-267 FKDASGTIFY
+267 FKDASGTVFY
-277 SEAAARASNDEF
+277 SEAAAKASNDEF
-289 NEKIEK
+289 NEKIKK

-319 KEIKAGKWKGM
+319 KEIKEGKWKGM
-330 AEELKSQESDDHETL
+330 TEKLKSQESDDHETL
-345 KSGDEKADPDTEA
+345 KSGNEKADPDIKT

-365 KQTKALKKAKAEE
+365 TQAKTLKKVKVEE
-378 KPDKTE
+378 KPDKTD
-384 KKASKKTRGGKKDQ
+384 KKKKKVKKQEIKQKKTTD
-398 SKTADKKGKA
+398 
-408 DSKKADTH
+408 
-416 KADSG
+416 
-421 KKASEKEN
+421 
-429 PKSKKSGNLSK
+429 
-440 NKTGQKVKQEKT
+440 
-452 KQENVKQEKT
+452 
-462 TGSEKKISKKEKTAE
+462 SEKKISKKEKTTE
-477 DIEFRTE
+477 DIELRTE
-484 IHERT
+484 IHEHT

-498 KAIDK
+498 KSINK
-503 LKKELID
+503 LKKEFID
-510 DNVITKQI
+510 DNTITKQI

-547 LTTEDEYDGFQYF
+547 LTTENEYDGFQYF
-560 YSPLENKQK
+560 YSPLENTRK

-578 GTKVVNLPE
+578 GTKVIKLPE

-595 TYEPYTAITSV
+595 TYEPYTTITSV
-606 DSRQYKLQQEAYTN
+606 NSWQYKLQQKAYTN

-644 RYIDVVLE
+644 RYIDIVLE
-652 NGTVIPCVIGDAKAD
+652 NGTVIPCVIGDAKDD
-667 AHTDREFH
+667 AHTDQEFH
-675 IMTRKSHCVSEFIV
+675 IMTKKSHCVSEFLV
-689 DTSVMDPDLQSS
+689 DESVMNPDLLLS
-701 GNMSNYKEEWNSK
+701 GNMSNYREEWNSK
-714 VIKFILY
+714 VVKFILY
-721 DKIVG
+721 DKNFIIAG

>member
-1 MVLSATLITG
+1 MNSRKLLTMVLSATLITG
-11 AAVSGMPLYHAETV
+11 AAVSSMPLYHAETV

-31 TGQETTSDVDMPY
+31 TGQKTTSDVDMPY
-44 KQNISN
+44 TQNISN

-63 DCDSNFDTMRS
+63 DCDSNFDSMRS

-79 IAGMEKISNHLNTQY
+79 IADMEEISSHLNTQY

-105 AKRRM
+105 AKHRM
-110 DKQLSKAK
+110 DKQLGSAK

-137 ELAPD
+137 ELVPD

-149 NSSFEEISKLCYDAQ
+149 NSSFEEISKLYYDAQ
-164 KNDMTVKKYRG
+164 KNDMTVRKYRG

-180 DERENIVKTAMG
+180 DEREDIVKTAMG

-267 FKDASGTIFY
+267 FKDSGGTVFY
-277 SEAAARASNDEF
+277 SEAAAKASNDEF
-289 NEKIEK
+289 NEKIKK
-295 AIELQKTDYEDA
+295 AIKLQKTDYEDA

-319 KEIKAGKWKGM
+319 KEIKEGKWKGM
-330 AEELKSQESDDHETL
+330 TEKLKSQESDDHETL
-345 KSGDEKADPDTEA
+345 KSGNEKADPDIKT

-365 KQTKALKKAKAEE
+365 TQAKTLKKVKVEE
-378 KPDKTE
+378 KPDKTD
-384 KKASKKTRGGKKDQ
+384 KKKKKVKKQEIKQKKTTD
-398 SKTADKKGKA
+398 
-408 DSKKADTH
+408 
-416 KADSG
+416 
-421 KKASEKEN
+421 
-429 PKSKKSGNLSK
+429 
-440 NKTGQKVKQEKT
+440 
-452 KQENVKQEKT
+452 
-462 TGSEKKISKKEKTAE
+462 SEKKISKKEKTTE
-477 DIEFRTE
+477 DIELRTE

-498 KAIDK
+498 KSINK
-503 LKKELID
+503 LKKEFID
-510 DNVITKQI
+510 DNTITKQI

-547 LTTEDEYDGFQYF
+547 LTTENEYDGFQYF
-560 YSPLENKQK
+560 YSPFENKRK

-578 GTKVVNLPE
+578 GTKVIKLPE
-587 LEGYNGGK
+587 LEGYNGKK
-595 TYEPYTAITSV
+595 TYEPYTTITSV
-606 DSRQYKLQQEAYTN
+606 NSWQYKLQQKAYTN

-644 RYIDVVLE
+644 RYIDIVLE
-652 NGTVIPCVIGDAKAD
+652 NGTVIPCVIGDAKDD
-667 AHTDREFH
+667 AHTDQEFH
-675 IMTRKSHCVSEFIV
+675 IMTKKSHCVSEFLV
-689 DTSVMDPDLQSS
+689 DTSVMNPDLQLS
-701 GNMSNYKEEWNSK
+701 GNMSNYREEWNSK
-714 VIKFILY
+714 VVKFILY
-721 DKIVG
+721 DKIAG

>member
-1 MVLSATLITG
+1 MNSRKLLTMVLSATLITG
-11 AAVSGMPLYHAETV
+11 AAVSSMPLYHAETV

-31 TGQETTSDVDMPY
+31 TGQKSTSDVDMPY
-44 KQNISN
+44 TQNISN

-63 DCDSNFDTMRS
+63 DCDSNFDSMRS

-79 IAGMEKISNHLNTQY
+79 IADMEEISSHLNTQY

-105 AKRRM
+105 AKHRM
-110 DKQLSKAK
+110 DKQLGSAK

-137 ELAPD
+137 ELVPD

-149 NSSFEEISKLCYDAQ
+149 NSSFEEISKLYYDAQ
-164 KNDMTVKKYRG
+164 KNDMTVRKYRG

-180 DERENIVKTAMG
+180 DEREDIVKTAMG

-267 FKDASGTIFY
+267 FKDASGTVFY
-277 SEAAARASNDEF
+277 SEVAAKASNDEF
-289 NEKIEK
+289 NEKIKK

-319 KEIKAGKWKGM
+319 KEIKEGKWKGM
-330 AEELKSQESDDHETL
+330 TEKLKSQESDDHETL
-345 KSGDEKADPDTEA
+345 KSGNEKADPDIKT

-365 KQTKALKKAKAEE
+365 TQAKTLKKVKVEE
-378 KPDKTE
+378 KPDKTD
-384 KKASKKTRGGKKDQ
+384 KKKKKVKKQEIKQKKTTD
-398 SKTADKKGKA
+398 
-408 DSKKADTH
+408 
-416 KADSG
+416 
-421 KKASEKEN
+421 
-429 PKSKKSGNLSK
+429 
-440 NKTGQKVKQEKT
+440 
-452 KQENVKQEKT
+452 
-462 TGSEKKISKKEKTAE
+462 SEKKISKKEKTTE
-477 DIEFRTE
+477 DIELRTE

-498 KAIDK
+498 KSINK
-503 LKKELID
+503 LKKEFID
-510 DNVITKQI
+510 DNTITKQI

-547 LTTEDEYDGFQYF
+547 LTTENEYDGFQYF
-560 YSPLENKQK
+560 YSPLENTRK

-578 GTKVVNLPE
+578 GTKVIKLPE

-595 TYEPYTAITSV
+595 TYEPYTTITSV
-606 DSRQYKLQQEAYTN
+606 NSWQYKLQQKAYTN

-644 RYIDVVLE
+644 RYIDIVLE
-652 NGTVIPCVIGDAKAD
+652 NGTVIPCVIGDAKDD
-667 AHTDREFH
+667 AHTDQEFH
-675 IMTRKSHCVSEFIV
+675 IMTKKSHCVSEFLV
-689 DTSVMDPDLQSS
+689 DESVMNPDLLLS
-701 GNMSNYKEEWNSK
+701 GNMSNYREEWNSK
-714 VIKFILY
+714 VVKFILY
-721 DKIVG
+721 DKNFIIAG

>member
-1 MVLSATLITG
+1 MNSRKLLTMVLSATLITG
-11 AAVSGMPLYHAETV
+11 AAVSSMPLYHAETV

-31 TGQETTSDVDMPY
+31 TGQKTTSDVDMPY
-44 KQNISN
+44 TQNISN

-63 DCDSNFDTMRS
+63 DCDSNFDSMRS

-79 IAGMEKISNHLNTQY
+79 IADMEEISSHLNTQY

-105 AKRRM
+105 AKHRM
-110 DKQLSKAK
+110 DKQLGSAK

-137 ELAPD
+137 ELVPD

-149 NSSFEEISKLCYDAQ
+149 NSSFEEISKLYYDAQ
-164 KNDMTVKKYRG
+164 KNDMTVRKYRG

-180 DERENIVKTAMG
+180 DEREDIVKTAMG

-236 STASIGSTYEQI
+236 STASIGSTHEQI

-267 FKDASGTIFY
+267 FKDASGTVFY
-277 SEAAARASNDEF
+277 SEVAAKASNDEF
-289 NEKIEK
+289 NEKIKK

-319 KEIKAGKWKGM
+319 KEIKEGKWKGM
-330 AEELKSQESDDHETL
+330 TEKLKSQESDDHETL
-345 KSGDEKADPDTEA
+345 KSGNEKADPDIKT

-365 KQTKALKKAKAEE
+365 TQAKTLKKVKVEE
-378 KPDKTE
+378 KPDKTD
-384 KKASKKTRGGKKDQ
+384 KKKKKVKKQEIKQKKTTD
-398 SKTADKKGKA
+398 
-408 DSKKADTH
+408 
-416 KADSG
+416 
-421 KKASEKEN
+421 
-429 PKSKKSGNLSK
+429 
-440 NKTGQKVKQEKT
+440 
-452 KQENVKQEKT
+452 
-462 TGSEKKISKKEKTAE
+462 SEKKISKKEKTTE
-477 DIEFRTE
+477 DIELRTE

-498 KAIDK
+498 KSINK
-503 LKKELID
+503 LKKEFID
-510 DNVITKQI
+510 DNTITKQI

-547 LTTEDEYDGFQYF
+547 LTTENEYDGFQYF
-560 YSPLENKQK
+560 YSPLENTRK

-578 GTKVVNLPE
+578 GTKVIKLPE

-595 TYEPYTAITSV
+595 TYEPYTTITSV
-606 DSRQYKLQQEAYTN
+606 NSWQYKLQQKAYTN

-644 RYIDVVLE
+644 RYIDIVLE
-652 NGTVIPCVIGDAKAD
+652 NGTVIPCVIGDAKDD
-667 AHTDREFH
+667 AHTDQEFH
-675 IMTRKSHCVSEFIV
+675 IMTKKSHCVSEFLV
-689 DTSVMDPDLQSS
+689 DESVMNPDLLLS
-701 GNMSNYKEEWNSK
+701 GNMSNYREEWNSK
-714 VIKFILY
+714 VVKFILY
-721 DKIVG
+721 DKNFIIAG

>member
-1 MVLSATLITG
+1 MNSRKLLTMVLSATLITG
-11 AAVSGMPLYHAETV
+11 AAVSSMPLYHAETV

-31 TGQETTSDVDMPY
+31 TGQKTTSDVDMPY
-44 KQNISN
+44 TQNISN

-63 DCDSNFDTMRS
+63 DCDSNFDSMRS

-79 IAGMEKISNHLNTQY
+79 IADMEEISSHLNTQY

-105 AKRRM
+105 AKNRM
-110 DKQLSKAK
+110 DKQLGSAK

-137 ELAPD
+137 ELVPD

-149 NSSFEEISKLCYDAQ
+149 NSSFEEISKLYYDAQ
-164 KNDMTVKKYRG
+164 KNDMTVRKYRG

-180 DERENIVKTAMG
+180 DEREDIVKTAMG
-192 AIGKISYQWGAKST
+192 AIGKISYQWGVKST

-267 FKDASGTIFY
+267 FKDASGTVFY
-277 SEAAARASNDEF
+277 SEAAAKESNDEF
-289 NEKIEK
+289 NEKIKK

-319 KEIKAGKWKGM
+319 KEIKEGKWKGM
-330 AEELKSQESDDHETL
+330 TEKLKSQESDDHGTL
-345 KSGDEKADPDTEA
+345 KSGNEKADPDIKT

-365 KQTKALKKAKAEE
+365 THAKTLKKVKVEE
-378 KPDKTE
+378 KPDKT
-384 KKASKKTRGGKKDQ
+384 
-398 SKTADKKGKA
+398 DKKGK
-408 DSKKADTH
+408 
-416 KADSG
+416 
-421 KKASEKEN
+421 
-429 PKSKKSGNLSK
+429 
-440 NKTGQKVKQEKT
+440 
-452 KQENVKQEKT
+452 NVKKQKIKQKKT
-462 TGSEKKISKKEKTAE
+462 TDSEKKISKKEKTTE
-477 DIEFRTE
+477 DIELCTE

-498 KAIDK
+498 KFINK
-503 LKKELID
+503 LKKEFID
-510 DNVITKQI
+510 DNTITKQI

-547 LTTEDEYDGFQYF
+547 LTTENEYDGFQYF
-560 YSPLENKQK
+560 YSPLENKRK

-578 GTKVVNLPE
+578 GTKVIKLPE

-595 TYEPYTAITSV
+595 TYEPYTTITSV
-606 DSRQYKLQQEAYTN
+606 NSWQYKLQQKAYTN

-644 RYIDVVLE
+644 RYIDIVLE
-652 NGTVIPCVIGDAKAD
+652 NGTVIPCVIGDAKDD
-667 AHTDREFH
+667 AHTDQEFH
-675 IMTRKSHCVSEFIV
+675 IMTKKSHCVSEFLV
-689 DTSVMDPDLQSS
+689 DTSVMNPDLLLS
-701 GNMSNYKEEWNSK
+701 GNMSNYREEWNSK
-714 VIKFILY
+714 VVKFILY
-721 DKIVG
+721 DKNFIIAG

>member
-1 MVLSATLITG
+1 MNSRKLLTMVLSATLITG
-11 AAVSGMPLYHAETV
+11 AAVSSTPLYHAETV

-31 TGQETTSDVDMPY
+31 TGQKTTSDVDMPY
-44 KQNISN
+44 TQNISN

-63 DCDSNFDTMRS
+63 DCDSNFDSMRS

-79 IAGMEKISNHLNTQY
+79 IADMEEISSHLNTQY

-105 AKRRM
+105 AKHRM
-110 DKQLSKAK
+110 DKQLGSAK

-137 ELAPD
+137 ELVPD

-149 NSSFEEISKLCYDAQ
+149 NSSFEEISKLYYDAQ
-164 KNDMTVKKYRG
+164 KNDMTVRKYRG

-180 DERENIVKTAMG
+180 DEREDIVKTAMG

-267 FKDASGTIFY
+267 FKDASGTVFY
-277 SEAAARASNDEF
+277 SEAAAKASNDEF
-289 NEKIEK
+289 NEKIKK

-319 KEIKAGKWKGM
+319 KEIKEGKWKGM
-330 AEELKSQESDDHETL
+330 TEKLKSQESDDHETL
-345 KSGDEKADPDTEA
+345 KSGNEKADPDIKT

-365 KQTKALKKAKAEE
+365 TQAKTLKKVKVEE
-378 KPDKTE
+378 KPDKTD
-384 KKASKKTRGGKKDQ
+384 KKKKKVKKQEIKQKKTTD
-398 SKTADKKGKA
+398 
-408 DSKKADTH
+408 
-416 KADSG
+416 
-421 KKASEKEN
+421 
-429 PKSKKSGNLSK
+429 
-440 NKTGQKVKQEKT
+440 
-452 KQENVKQEKT
+452 
-462 TGSEKKISKKEKTAE
+462 SEKKISKKEKTTE
-477 DIEFRTE
+477 DIELRTE
-484 IHERT
+484 IHEHT

-498 KAIDK
+498 KSINK
-503 LKKELID
+503 LKKEFID
-510 DNVITKQI
+510 DNTITKQI

-547 LTTEDEYDGFQYF
+547 LTTENEYDGFQYF
-560 YSPLENKQK
+560 YSPLENTRK

-578 GTKVVNLPE
+578 GTKVIKLPE

-595 TYEPYTAITSV
+595 TYEPYTTITSV
-606 DSRQYKLQQEAYTN
+606 NSWQYKLQQKAYTN

-644 RYIDVVLE
+644 RYIDIVLE
-652 NGTVIPCVIGDAKAD
+652 NGTVIPCVIGDAKDD
-667 AHTDREFH
+667 AHTDQEFH
-675 IMTRKSHCVSEFIV
+675 IMTKKSHCVSEFLV
-689 DTSVMDPDLQSS
+689 DESVMNPDLLLS
-701 GNMSNYKEEWNSK
+701 GNMSNYREEWNSK
-714 VIKFILY
+714 VVKFILY
-721 DKIVG
+721 DKNFIIAG

>member
-1 MVLSATLITG
+1 MNSRKLLTMVLSATLITG
-11 AAVSGMPLYHAETV
+11 AAVSSTPLYHAETV

-31 TGQETTSDVDMPY
+31 TGQKTTSDVDMPY
-44 KQNISN
+44 TQNISN

-63 DCDSNFDTMRS
+63 DCDSNFDSMRS

-79 IAGMEKISNHLNTQY
+79 IADMEEISSHLNTQY

-105 AKRRM
+105 AKHRM
-110 DKQLSKAK
+110 DKQLGSAK

-137 ELAPD
+137 ELVPD

-149 NSSFEEISKLCYDAQ
+149 NSSFEEISKLYYDAQ
-164 KNDMTVKKYRG
+164 KNDMTVRKYRG

-180 DERENIVKTAMG
+180 DEREDIVKTAMG

-267 FKDASGTIFY
+267 FKDASGTVFY
-277 SEAAARASNDEF
+277 SEAAAKASNDEF
-289 NEKIEK
+289 NEKIKK

-319 KEIKAGKWKGM
+319 KEIKEGKWKGM
-330 AEELKSQESDDHETL
+330 TEKLKSQESDDHETL
-345 KSGDEKADPDTEA
+345 KSGNEKADPDIKT

-365 KQTKALKKAKAEE
+365 TQAKTLKKVKVEE
-378 KPDKTE
+378 KPDKT
-384 KKASKKTRGGKKDQ
+384 
-398 SKTADKKGKA
+398 DKKGK
-408 DSKKADTH
+408 
-416 KADSG
+416 
-421 KKASEKEN
+421 
-429 PKSKKSGNLSK
+429 
-440 NKTGQKVKQEKT
+440 
-452 KQENVKQEKT
+452 NVKKQKIKQKKT
-462 TGSEKKISKKEKTAE
+462 TDSEKKISKKEKTTE
-477 DIEFRTE
+477 DIELCTE

-498 KAIDK
+498 KFINK
-503 LKKELID
+503 LKKEFID
-510 DNVITKQI
+510 DNTITKQI

-547 LTTEDEYDGFQYF
+547 LTTENEYDGFQYF
-560 YSPLENKQK
+560 YSPLENKRK

-578 GTKVVNLPE
+578 GTKVIKLPE

-595 TYEPYTAITSV
+595 TYEPYTTITSV
-606 DSRQYKLQQEAYTN
+606 NSWQYKLQQKAYTN

-644 RYIDVVLE
+644 RYIDIVLE
-652 NGTVIPCVIGDAKAD
+652 NGTVIPCVIGDAKDD
-667 AHTDREFH
+667 AHTDQEFH
-675 IMTRKSHCVSEFIV
+675 IMTKKSHCVSEFLV
-689 DTSVMDPDLQSS
+689 DTSVMNPDLLLS
-701 GNMSNYKEEWNSK
+701 GNMSNYREEWNSK
-714 VIKFILY
+714 VVKFILY
-721 DKIVG
+721 DKIAG

>member
-1 MVLSATLITG
+1 LNSRKLLTMVLSATLITG
-11 AAVSGMPLYHAETV
+11 AAVSSMPLYHAETV

-31 TGQETTSDVDMPY
+31 TGQKTTSDVDMPY
-44 KQNISN
+44 TQDISN

-63 DCDSNFDTMRS
+63 DCDSNFDSMRS

-79 IAGMEKISNHLNTQY
+79 IADMEEISSHLNTQY

-105 AKRRM
+105 AKHRM
-110 DKQLSKAK
+110 DKQLGSAK

-137 ELAPD
+137 ELVPD

-149 NSSFEEISKLCYDAQ
+149 NSSFEEISKLYYDAQ
-164 KNDMTVKKYRG
+164 KNDMTVRKYRG

-180 DERENIVKTAMG
+180 DEREDIVKTAMG

-267 FKDASGTIFY
+267 FKDASGTVFY
-277 SEAAARASNDEF
+277 SEAAAKASNDEF
-289 NEKIEK
+289 NEKIKK

-319 KEIKAGKWKGM
+319 KEIKEGKWKGM
-330 AEELKSQESDDHETL
+330 TEKLKSQESDDHETL
-345 KSGDEKADPDTEA
+345 KSGNEKADPDIKT

-365 KQTKALKKAKAEE
+365 TQAKTLKKVKVEE
-378 KPDKTE
+378 KPDKTD
-384 KKASKKTRGGKKDQ
+384 KKKKKVKKQEIKQKKTTD
-398 SKTADKKGKA
+398 
-408 DSKKADTH
+408 
-416 KADSG
+416 
-421 KKASEKEN
+421 
-429 PKSKKSGNLSK
+429 
-440 NKTGQKVKQEKT
+440 
-452 KQENVKQEKT
+452 
-462 TGSEKKISKKEKTAE
+462 SEKKISKKEKTTE
-477 DIEFRTE
+477 DIELRTE
-484 IHERT
+484 IHEHT

-498 KAIDK
+498 KSINK
-503 LKKELID
+503 LKKEFID
-510 DNVITKQI
+510 DNTITKQI

-547 LTTEDEYDGFQYF
+547 LTTENEYDGFQYF
-560 YSPLENKQK
+560 YSPLENTRK

-578 GTKVVNLPE
+578 GTKVIKLPE

-595 TYEPYTAITSV
+595 TYEPYTTITSV
-606 DSRQYKLQQEAYTN
+606 NSWQYKLQQKAYTN

-644 RYIDVVLE
+644 RYIDIVLE
-652 NGTVIPCVIGDAKAD
+652 NGTVIPCVIGDAKDD
-667 AHTDREFH
+667 AHTDQEFH
-675 IMTRKSHCVSEFIV
+675 IMTKKSHCVSEFLV
-689 DTSVMDPDLQSS
+689 DESVMNPDLLLS
-701 GNMSNYKEEWNSK
+701 GNMSNYREEWNSK
-714 VIKFILY
+714 VVKFILY
-721 DKIVG
+721 DKNFIIAG

>member
-1 MVLSATLITG
+1 MNSRKLLTTVLSATLITG
-11 AAVSGMPLYHAETV
+11 AAVSSTPLYHAETV

-31 TGQETTSDVDMPY
+31 TGQKTTSDVDMPY
-44 KQNISN
+44 TQNISN

-63 DCDSNFDTMRS
+63 DCDSNFDSMRS

-79 IAGMEKISNHLNTQY
+79 IADMEEISSHLNTQY

-105 AKRRM
+105 AKHRM
-110 DKQLSKAK
+110 DKQLGSAK

-137 ELAPD
+137 ELVPD
-142 EETVNDV
+142 KETVNDV
-149 NSSFEEISKLCYDAQ
+149 NSSFEEISKLYYDAQ
-164 KNDMTVKKYRG
+164 KNDMTVRKYRG

-180 DERENIVKTAMG
+180 DEREDIVKTAMG

-267 FKDASGTIFY
+267 FKDASGTVFY
-277 SEAAARASNDEF
+277 SEAAAKASNDEF
-289 NEKIEK
+289 NEKIKK

-319 KEIKAGKWKGM
+319 KEIKEGKWKGM
-330 AEELKSQESDDHETL
+330 TEKLKSQESDDHETL
-345 KSGDEKADPDTEA
+345 KSGNEKADPDIKT

-365 KQTKALKKAKAEE
+365 TQAKTLKKVKVEE
-378 KPDKTE
+378 KPDKT
-384 KKASKKTRGGKKDQ
+384 
-398 SKTADKKGKA
+398 DKKGK
-408 DSKKADTH
+408 
-416 KADSG
+416 
-421 KKASEKEN
+421 
-429 PKSKKSGNLSK
+429 
-440 NKTGQKVKQEKT
+440 
-452 KQENVKQEKT
+452 NVKKQKIKQKKT
-462 TGSEKKISKKEKTAE
+462 TDSEKKISKKEKTTE
-477 DIEFRTE
+477 DIELCTE

-498 KAIDK
+498 KSINK
-503 LKKELID
+503 LKKEFID
-510 DNVITKQI
+510 DNTITKQI

-547 LTTEDEYDGFQYF
+547 LTTENEYDGFQYF
-560 YSPLENKQK
+560 YSPFENKRK

-578 GTKVVNLPE
+578 GTKVIKLPE

-595 TYEPYTAITSV
+595 TYEPYTTITSV
-606 DSRQYKLQQEAYTN
+606 NSWQYKLQQKAYTN

-644 RYIDVVLE
+644 RYIDIVLE
-652 NGTVIPCVIGDAKAD
+652 NGTVIPCVIGDAKDD
-667 AHTDREFH
+667 AHTDQEFH
-675 IMTRKSHCVSEFIV
+675 IMTKKSHCVSEFLV
-689 DTSVMDPDLQSS
+689 DTSVMNPDLLLS
-701 GNMSNYKEEWNSK
+701 GNMSNYREEWNSK
-714 VIKFILY
+714 VVKFILY
-721 DKIVG
+721 DKNFIIAG

>member
-1 MVLSATLITG
+1 MNSRKLLTMVLSATLITG
-11 AAVSGMPLYHAETV
+11 AAVSSMPLYHAETV

-31 TGQETTSDVDMPY
+31 TGQKTTSDVDMPY
-44 KQNISN
+44 TQNISN

-63 DCDSNFDTMRS
+63 DCDSNFDSMRS

-79 IAGMEKISNHLNTQY
+79 IADMEEISSHLNTQY

-105 AKRRM
+105 AKHRM
-110 DKQLSKAK
+110 DKQLGSAK

-137 ELAPD
+137 ELVPD

-149 NSSFEEISKLCYDAQ
+149 NSSFEEISKLYYDAQ
-164 KNDMTVKKYRG
+164 KNDMTVRKYRG

-180 DERENIVKTAMG
+180 DEREDIVKPAMG

-267 FKDASGTIFY
+267 FKDSGGTVFY
-277 SEAAARASNDEF
+277 SEAAAKASNDEF
-289 NEKIEK
+289 NEKIKK

-319 KEIKAGKWKGM
+319 KEIKEGKWKGM
-330 AEELKSQESDDHETL
+330 TEKLKSQESDDHETL
-345 KSGDEKADPDTEA
+345 KSGNEKADPDIKT

-365 KQTKALKKAKAEE
+365 TQAKTLKKVKVEE
-378 KPDKTE
+378 KPDKTD
-384 KKASKKTRGGKKDQ
+384 KKKKKVKKQEIKQKKTTD
-398 SKTADKKGKA
+398 
-408 DSKKADTH
+408 
-416 KADSG
+416 
-421 KKASEKEN
+421 
-429 PKSKKSGNLSK
+429 
-440 NKTGQKVKQEKT
+440 
-452 KQENVKQEKT
+452 
-462 TGSEKKISKKEKTAE
+462 SEKKISKKEKTTE
-477 DIEFRTE
+477 DIELRTE

-498 KAIDK
+498 KSINK
-503 LKKELID
+503 LKKEFID
-510 DNVITKQI
+510 DNTITKQI

-547 LTTEDEYDGFQYF
+547 LTTENEYDGFQYF
-560 YSPLENKQK
+560 YSPLENTRK

-578 GTKVVNLPE
+578 GTKVIKLPE

-595 TYEPYTAITSV
+595 TYEPYTTITSV
-606 DSRQYKLQQEAYTN
+606 NSWQYKLQQKAYTN

-644 RYIDVVLE
+644 RYIDIVLE
-652 NGTVIPCVIGDAKAD
+652 NGTVIPCVIGDAKDD
-667 AHTDREFH
+667 AHTDQEFH
-675 IMTRKSHCVSEFIV
+675 IMTKKSHCVSEFLV
-689 DTSVMDPDLQSS
+689 DESVMNPDLLLS
-701 GNMSNYKEEWNSK
+701 GNMSNYREEWNSK
-714 VIKFILY
+714 VVKFILY
-721 DKIVG
+721 DKNFIIAG

>member
-1 MVLSATLITG
+1 MNSRKLLTMVLSATLITG
-11 AAVSGMPLYHAETV
+11 AAVSSMPLYHAETV

-31 TGQETTSDVDMPY
+31 TGQKTTSDVDMPY
-44 KQNISN
+44 TQNISN

-63 DCDSNFDTMRS
+63 DCDSNFDSMRS

-79 IAGMEKISNHLNTQY
+79 IADMEEISSHLNTQY

-105 AKRRM
+105 AKHRM
-110 DKQLSKAK
+110 DKQLGSAK

-137 ELAPD
+137 ELVPD

-149 NSSFEEISKLCYDAQ
+149 NSSFEEISKLYYDAQ
-164 KNDMTVKKYRG
+164 KNDMTVRKYRG

-180 DERENIVKTAMG
+180 DEREDIVKTAMG

-267 FKDASGTIFY
+267 FKDASGTVFY
-277 SEAAARASNDEF
+277 SEAAAKASNDEF
-289 NEKIEK
+289 NEKIKK

-319 KEIKAGKWKGM
+319 KEIKEGKWKGM
-330 AEELKSQESDDHETL
+330 TEKLKSQESDDHETL
-345 KSGDEKADPDTEA
+345 KSGNEKADPDIKT

-365 KQTKALKKAKAEE
+365 TQAKTLKKVKVEE
-378 KPDKTE
+378 KPDKTD
-384 KKASKKTRGGKKDQ
+384 KKKKKVKKQEIKQKKTTD
-398 SKTADKKGKA
+398 
-408 DSKKADTH
+408 
-416 KADSG
+416 
-421 KKASEKEN
+421 
-429 PKSKKSGNLSK
+429 
-440 NKTGQKVKQEKT
+440 
-452 KQENVKQEKT
+452 
-462 TGSEKKISKKEKTAE
+462 SEKKISKKEKTTE
-477 DIEFRTE
+477 DIELRTE
-484 IHERT
+484 IHEHT

-498 KAIDK
+498 KSINK
-503 LKKELID
+503 LKKEFID
-510 DNVITKQI
+510 DNTITKQI

-547 LTTEDEYDGFQYF
+547 LTTENEYDGFQYF
-560 YSPLENKQK
+560 YSPLENTRK

-578 GTKVVNLPE
+578 GTKVIKLPE

-595 TYEPYTAITSV
+595 TYEPYTTITSV
-606 DSRQYKLQQEAYTN
+606 NSSQYKLQQKAYTN

-644 RYIDVVLE
+644 RYIDIVLE
-652 NGTVIPCVIGDAKAD
+652 NGTVIPCVIGDAKDD
-667 AHTDREFH
+667 AHTDQEFH
-675 IMTRKSHCVSEFIV
+675 IMTKKSHCVSEFLV
-689 DTSVMDPDLQSS
+689 DESVMNPDLLLS
-701 GNMSNYKEEWNSK
+701 GNMSNYREEWNSK
-714 VIKFILY
+714 VVKFILY
-721 DKIVG
+721 DKNFIIAG

>member
-1 MVLSATLITG
+1 MNSRKLLTMVLSATLITG
-11 AAVSGMPLYHAETV
+11 AAVSSMPLYHAETV

-31 TGQETTSDVDMPY
+31 TGQKTTSDVDMPY
-44 KQNISN
+44 TQNISN

-63 DCDSNFDTMRS
+63 DCDSNFDSMRS

-79 IAGMEKISNHLNTQY
+79 IADMEEISSHLNTQY

-105 AKRRM
+105 AKNRM
-110 DKQLSKAK
+110 DKQLGSAK

-137 ELAPD
+137 ELVPD

-149 NSSFEEISKLCYDAQ
+149 NSSFEEISKLYYDAQ
-164 KNDMTVKKYRG
+164 KNDMTVRKYRG

-180 DERENIVKTAMG
+180 DEREDIVKTAMG
-192 AIGKISYQWGAKST
+192 AIGKISYQWGVKST

-267 FKDASGTIFY
+267 FKDASGTVFY
-277 SEAAARASNDEF
+277 SEAAAKASNDEF
-289 NEKIEK
+289 NEKIKK

-319 KEIKAGKWKGM
+319 KEIKEGKWKGM
-330 AEELKSQESDDHETL
+330 TEKLKSQESDDHGTL
-345 KSGDEKADPDTEA
+345 KSGNEKADPDIKT

-365 KQTKALKKAKAEE
+365 THAKTLKKVKVEE
-378 KPDKTE
+378 KPDKT
-384 KKASKKTRGGKKDQ
+384 
-398 SKTADKKGKA
+398 DKKGK
-408 DSKKADTH
+408 
-416 KADSG
+416 
-421 KKASEKEN
+421 
-429 PKSKKSGNLSK
+429 
-440 NKTGQKVKQEKT
+440 
-452 KQENVKQEKT
+452 NVKKQKIKQKKT
-462 TGSEKKISKKEKTAE
+462 TDSEKKISKKEKTTE
-477 DIEFRTE
+477 DIELCTE

-498 KAIDK
+498 KFINK
-503 LKKELID
+503 LKKEFID
-510 DNVITKQI
+510 DNTITKQI

-547 LTTEDEYDGFQYF
+547 LTTENEYDGFQYF
-560 YSPLENKQK
+560 YSPLENKRK

-578 GTKVVNLPE
+578 GTKVIKLPE

-595 TYEPYTAITSV
+595 TYEPYTTITSV
-606 DSRQYKLQQEAYTN
+606 NSWQYKLQQKAYTN

-644 RYIDVVLE
+644 RYIDIVLE
-652 NGTVIPCVIGDAKAD
+652 NGTVIPCVIGDAKDD
-667 AHTDREFH
+667 AHTDQKFH
-675 IMTRKSHCVSEFIV
+675 IMTKKSHCVSEFLV
-689 DTSVMDPDLQSS
+689 DTSVMNPDLLLS
-701 GNMSNYKEEWNSK
+701 GNMSNYREEWNSK
-714 VIKFILY
+714 VVKFILY
-721 DKIVG
+721 DKNFIIAG

>member
-1 MVLSATLITG
+1 MNSRKLLTMVLSATLITG
-11 AAVSGMPLYHAETV
+11 AAVSSMPLYHAETV

-31 TGQETTSDVDMPY
+31 TGQKTTSDVDMPY
-44 KQNISN
+44 TQNISN

-63 DCDSNFDTMRS
+63 DCDSNFDSMRS

-79 IAGMEKISNHLNTQY
+79 IADMEEISSHLNTQY

-105 AKRRM
+105 AKHRM
-110 DKQLSKAK
+110 DKQLGSAK

-137 ELAPD
+137 ELVPD

-149 NSSFEEISKLCYDAQ
+149 NSSFEEISKLYYDAQ
-164 KNDMTVKKYRG
+164 KNDMTVRKYRG

-180 DERENIVKTAMG
+180 DEREDIVKTAMG

-267 FKDASGTIFY
+267 FKDSGGTVFY
-277 SEAAARASNDEF
+277 SEAAAKASNDEF
-289 NEKIEK
+289 NEKIKK

-319 KEIKAGKWKGM
+319 KEIKEGKWKGM
-330 AEELKSQESDDHETL
+330 TEKLKSQESDDHETL
-345 KSGDEKADPDTEA
+345 KSGNEKADPDIKT

-365 KQTKALKKAKAEE
+365 TQAKTLKKVKVEE
-378 KPDKTE
+378 KPDKTD
-384 KKASKKTRGGKKDQ
+384 KKKKKVKKQEIKQKKTTD
-398 SKTADKKGKA
+398 
-408 DSKKADTH
+408 
-416 KADSG
+416 
-421 KKASEKEN
+421 
-429 PKSKKSGNLSK
+429 
-440 NKTGQKVKQEKT
+440 
-452 KQENVKQEKT
+452 
-462 TGSEKKISKKEKTAE
+462 SEKKISKKEKTTE
-477 DIEFRTE
+477 DIELRTE

-498 KAIDK
+498 KSINK
-503 LKKELID
+503 LKKEFID
-510 DNVITKQI
+510 DNTITKQI

-547 LTTEDEYDGFQYF
+547 LTTENEYDGFQYF
-560 YSPLENKQK
+560 YSPLENTRK

-578 GTKVVNLPE
+578 GTKVIKLPE

-595 TYEPYTAITSV
+595 TYEPYTTITSV
-606 DSRQYKLQQEAYTN
+606 NSWQYKLQQKAYTN

-644 RYIDVVLE
+644 RYIDIVLE
-652 NGTVIPCVIGDAKAD
+652 NGTVIPCVIGDAKDD
-667 AHTDREFH
+667 AHTDQEFH
-675 IMTRKSHCVSEFIV
+675 IMTKKSHCVSEFLV
-689 DTSVMDPDLQSS
+689 DESVMNLDLLLS
-701 GNMSNYKEEWNSK
+701 GNMSNYREEWNSK
-714 VIKFILY
+714 VVKFILY
-721 DKIVG
+721 DKNFIIAG

>member
-1 MVLSATLITG
+1 MNSRKLLTMVLSATLITG
-11 AAVSGMPLYHAETV
+11 AAVSSMPLYHAETV

-31 TGQETTSDVDMPY
+31 TGQKTTSDVDMPY
-44 KQNISN
+44 TQNISN

-63 DCDSNFDTMRS
+63 DCDSNFDSMRS

-79 IAGMEKISNHLNTQY
+79 IADMEEISSHLNTQY

-105 AKRRM
+105 AKHRM
-110 DKQLSKAK
+110 DKQLGSAK

-137 ELAPD
+137 ELVPD

-149 NSSFEEISKLCYDAQ
+149 NSSFEEISKLYYDAQ
-164 KNDMTVKKYRG
+164 KNDMTVRKYRG

-180 DERENIVKTAMG
+180 DEREDIVKTAMG

-267 FKDASGTIFY
+267 FKDASGTVFY
-277 SEAAARASNDEF
+277 SEAAAKASNDEF
-289 NEKIEK
+289 NEKIKK

-319 KEIKAGKWKGM
+319 KEIKEGKWKGLT
-330 AEELKSQESDDHETL
+330 EKLKSQESDDHETL
-345 KSGDEKADPDTEA
+345 KSGNEKADPDIKT

-365 KQTKALKKAKAEE
+365 TQAKTLKKVKVEE
-378 KPDKTE
+378 KPDKTD
-384 KKASKKTRGGKKDQ
+384 KKKKKVKKQEIKQKKTTD
-398 SKTADKKGKA
+398 
-408 DSKKADTH
+408 
-416 KADSG
+416 
-421 KKASEKEN
+421 
-429 PKSKKSGNLSK
+429 
-440 NKTGQKVKQEKT
+440 
-452 KQENVKQEKT
+452 
-462 TGSEKKISKKEKTAE
+462 SEKKISKKEKTTE
-477 DIEFRTE
+477 DIELRTE
-484 IHERT
+484 IHEHT

-498 KAIDK
+498 KSINK
-503 LKKELID
+503 LKKEFID
-510 DNVITKQI
+510 DNTITKQI

-547 LTTEDEYDGFQYF
+547 LTTENEYDGFQYF
-560 YSPLENKQK
+560 YSPLENTRK

-578 GTKVVNLPE
+578 GTKVIKLPE

-595 TYEPYTAITSV
+595 TYEPYTTITSV
-606 DSRQYKLQQEAYTN
+606 NSWQYKLQQKAYTN

-644 RYIDVVLE
+644 RYIDIVLE
-652 NGTVIPCVIGDAKAD
+652 NGTVIPCVIGDAKDD
-667 AHTDREFH
+667 AHTDQEFH
-675 IMTRKSHCVSEFIV
+675 IMTKKSHCVSEFLV
-689 DTSVMDPDLQSS
+689 DESVMNPDLLLS
-701 GNMSNYKEEWNSK
+701 GNMSNYREEWNSK
-714 VIKFILY
+714 VVKFILY
-721 DKIVG
+721 DKNFIIAG

>member
-1 MVLSATLITG
+1 MNSRKLLTMVLSATLITG
-11 AAVSGMPLYHAETV
+11 AAVSSMPLYHAETV

-31 TGQETTSDVDMPY
+31 TGQKTTSDVDMPY
-44 KQNISN
+44 TQNISN

-63 DCDSNFDTMRS
+63 DCDSNFDSMRS

-79 IAGMEKISNHLNTQY
+79 IADMEEISSHLNTQY

-105 AKRRM
+105 AKHRM
-110 DKQLSKAK
+110 DKQLGSAK

-137 ELAPD
+137 ELVPD

-149 NSSFEEISKLCYDAQ
+149 NSSFEEISKLYYDAQ
-164 KNDMTVKKYRG
+164 KNDMTVRKYRG

-180 DERENIVKTAMG
+180 DEREDIVKTAMG

-267 FKDASGTIFY
+267 FKDASGTVFY
-277 SEAAARASNDEF
+277 SEVAAKASNDEF
-289 NEKIEK
+289 NEKIKK

-319 KEIKAGKWKGM
+319 KEIKEGKWKGM
-330 AEELKSQESDDHETL
+330 TEKLKSQESDDHETL
-345 KSGDEKADPDTEA
+345 KSGNEKADPDIKT

-365 KQTKALKKAKAEE
+365 THAKTLKKVKVEE
-378 KPDKTE
+378 KPDKTDKKE
-384 KKASKKTRGGKKDQ
+384 KNVKKQKIKQKKTTD
-398 SKTADKKGKA
+398 
-408 DSKKADTH
+408 
-416 KADSG
+416 
-421 KKASEKEN
+421 
-429 PKSKKSGNLSK
+429 
-440 NKTGQKVKQEKT
+440 
-452 KQENVKQEKT
+452 
-462 TGSEKKISKKEKTAE
+462 SEKKISKKEKTTE
-477 DIEFRTE
+477 DIELRTE

-498 KAIDK
+498 KSINK
-503 LKKELID
+503 LKKEFID
-510 DNVITKQI
+510 DNTITKQI

-547 LTTEDEYDGFQYF
+547 LTTENEYDGFQYF
-560 YSPLENKQK
+560 YSPLENKRK

-578 GTKVVNLPE
+578 GTKVIKLPE

-595 TYEPYTAITSV
+595 TYEPYTTITSV
-606 DSRQYKLQQEAYTN
+606 NSWQYKLQQKAYTN

-644 RYIDVVLE
+644 RYIDIVLE
-652 NGTVIPCVIGDAKAD
+652 NGTVIPCVIGDAKDD
-667 AHTDREFH
+667 AHTDQEFH
-675 IMTRKSHCVSEFIV
+675 IMTKKSHCVSEFLV
-689 DTSVMDPDLQSS
+689 DESVMNPDLLLS
-701 GNMSNYKEEWNSK
+701 GNMSNYREEWNSK
-714 VIKFILY
+714 VVKFILY
-721 DKIVG
+721 DKNFIIAG

>member
-1 MVLSATLITG
+1 MNSRKLLTMVLSATLITG
-11 AAVSGMPLYHAETV
+11 AAVSSMPLYHAETV

-31 TGQETTSDVDMPY
+31 TGQKTTSDVDMPY
-44 KQNISN
+44 TQNISN

-63 DCDSNFDTMRS
+63 DCDSNFDSMRS

-79 IAGMEKISNHLNTQY
+79 IADMEEISSHLNTQY

-105 AKRRM
+105 AKHRM
-110 DKQLSKAK
+110 DKQLGSAK

-137 ELAPD
+137 ELVPD

-149 NSSFEEISKLCYDAQ
+149 NSSFEEISKLYYDAQ
-164 KNDMTVKKYRG
+164 KNDMTVRKYRG

-180 DERENIVKTAMG
+180 DEREDIVKTAMG

-267 FKDASGTIFY
+267 FKDASGTVFY
-277 SEAAARASNDEF
+277 SEAAAKASNDEF
-289 NEKIEK
+289 NEKIKK
-295 AIELQKTDYEDA
+295 AIELQKTDYDDA

-319 KEIKAGKWKGM
+319 KEIKEGKWKGM
-330 AEELKSQESDDHETL
+330 TEKLKSQESDDHETL
-345 KSGDEKADPDTEA
+345 KSGNEKADPDIKT

-365 KQTKALKKAKAEE
+365 TQAKTLKKVKVEE
-378 KPDKTE
+378 KPDKTD
-384 KKASKKTRGGKKDQ
+384 KKKKKVKKQEIKQKKTTD
-398 SKTADKKGKA
+398 
-408 DSKKADTH
+408 
-416 KADSG
+416 
-421 KKASEKEN
+421 
-429 PKSKKSGNLSK
+429 
-440 NKTGQKVKQEKT
+440 
-452 KQENVKQEKT
+452 
-462 TGSEKKISKKEKTAE
+462 SEKKISKKEKTTE
-477 DIEFRTE
+477 DIELRTE

-498 KAIDK
+498 KSINK
-503 LKKELID
+503 LKKEFID
-510 DNVITKQI
+510 DNTITKQI

-547 LTTEDEYDGFQYF
+547 LTTENEYDGFQYF
-560 YSPLENKQK
+560 YSPLENTRK

-578 GTKVVNLPE
+578 GTKVIKLPE

-595 TYEPYTAITSV
+595 TYEPYTTITSV
-606 DSRQYKLQQEAYTN
+606 NSWQYKLQQKAYTN

-644 RYIDVVLE
+644 RYIDIVLE
-652 NGTVIPCVIGDAKAD
+652 NGTVIPCVIGDAKDD
-667 AHTDREFH
+667 AHTDQEFH
-675 IMTRKSHCVSEFIV
+675 IMTKKSHCVSEFLV
-689 DTSVMDPDLQSS
+689 DESVMNPDLLLS
-701 GNMSNYKEEWNSK
+701 GNMSNYREEWNSK
-714 VIKFILY
+714 VVKFILY
-721 DKIVG
+721 DKNFIIAG

>member
-1 MVLSATLITG
+1 MNSRKLLTMVLSATLITG
-11 AAVSGMPLYHAETV
+11 AAVSSMPLYHAETV

-31 TGQETTSDVDMPY
+31 TGQKTTSDVDMPY
-44 KQNISN
+44 TQNISN

-63 DCDSNFDTMRS
+63 DCDSNFDSMRS

-79 IAGMEKISNHLNTQY
+79 IADMEEISSHLNTQY

-105 AKRRM
+105 AKHRM
-110 DKQLSKAK
+110 DKQLGSAK

-137 ELAPD
+137 ELVPD

-149 NSSFEEISKLCYDAQ
+149 NSSFEEISKLYYDAQ
-164 KNDMTVKKYRG
+164 KNDMTVRKYRG

-180 DERENIVKTAMG
+180 DEREDIVKTAMG

-267 FKDASGTIFY
+267 FKDSGGTVFY
-277 SEAAARASNDEF
+277 SEAAAKASNDEF
-289 NEKIEK
+289 NEKIKK

-319 KEIKAGKWKGM
+319 KEIKEGKWKGM
-330 AEELKSQESDDHETL
+330 TEKLKSQESDDHETL
-345 KSGDEKADPDTEA
+345 KSGNEKADPDIKT

-365 KQTKALKKAKAEE
+365 TQAKTLKKVKVEE
-378 KPDKTE
+378 KPDKT
-384 KKASKKTRGGKKDQ
+384 
-398 SKTADKKGKA
+398 DKK
-408 DSKKADTH
+408 KK
-416 KADSG
+416 
-421 KKASEKEN
+421 
-429 PKSKKSGNLSK
+429 
-440 NKTGQKVKQEKT
+440 KVK
-452 KQENVKQEKT
+452 KQEIKQKKIT
-462 TGSEKKISKKEKTAE
+462 DSEKKISKKEKTTE
-477 DIEFRTE
+477 DIELRTE

-498 KAIDK
+498 KSINK
-503 LKKELID
+503 LKKEFID
-510 DNVITKQI
+510 DNTITKQI

-547 LTTEDEYDGFQYF
+547 LTTENEYDGFQYF
-560 YSPLENKQK
+560 YSPLENTRK

-578 GTKVVNLPE
+578 GTKVIKLPE

-595 TYEPYTAITSV
+595 TYEPYTTITSV
-606 DSRQYKLQQEAYTN
+606 NSWQYKLQQKAYTN

-644 RYIDVVLE
+644 RYIDIVLE
-652 NGTVIPCVIGDAKAD
+652 NGTVIPCVIGDAKDD
-667 AHTDREFH
+667 AHTDQEFH
-675 IMTRKSHCVSEFIV
+675 IMTKKSHCVSEFLV
-689 DTSVMDPDLQSS
+689 DESVMNPDLLLS
-701 GNMSNYKEEWNSK
+701 GNMSNYREEWNSK
-714 VIKFILY
+714 VVKFILY
-721 DKIVG
+721 DKNFIIAG

>member
-1 MVLSATLITG
+1 MNSRKLFTMVLSATLITG
-11 AAVSGMPLYHAETV
+11 AAVSSMPLYHAETV

-31 TGQETTSDVDMPY
+31 TGQKTTSDVDMPY
-44 KQNISN
+44 TQNISN

-63 DCDSNFDTMRS
+63 DCDSNFDSMRS

-79 IAGMEKISNHLNTQY
+79 IADMEEISSHLNTQY

-105 AKRRM
+105 AKHRM
-110 DKQLSKAK
+110 DKQLGSAK

-137 ELAPD
+137 ELVPD

-149 NSSFEEISKLCYDAQ
+149 NSSFEEISKLYYDAQ
-164 KNDMTVKKYRG
+164 KNDMTVRKYRG

-180 DERENIVKTAMG
+180 DEREDIVKTAMG

-267 FKDASGTIFY
+267 FKDSGGTVFY
-277 SEAAARASNDEF
+277 SEAAAKASNDEF
-289 NEKIEK
+289 NEKIKK

-319 KEIKAGKWKGM
+319 KEIKEGKWKGM
-330 AEELKSQESDDHETL
+330 TEKLKSQESDDHETL
-345 KSGDEKADPDTEA
+345 KSGNEKADPDIKT

-365 KQTKALKKAKAEE
+365 TQAKTLKKVKVEE
-378 KPDKTE
+378 KPDKTD
-384 KKASKKTRGGKKDQ
+384 KKKKKVKKQEIKQKKTTD
-398 SKTADKKGKA
+398 
-408 DSKKADTH
+408 
-416 KADSG
+416 
-421 KKASEKEN
+421 
-429 PKSKKSGNLSK
+429 
-440 NKTGQKVKQEKT
+440 
-452 KQENVKQEKT
+452 
-462 TGSEKKISKKEKTAE
+462 SEKKISKKEKTTE
-477 DIEFRTE
+477 DIELRTE

-489 LRDLKRQKK
+489 LRDLKGQKK
-498 KAIDK
+498 KSINK
-503 LKKELID
+503 LKKEFID
-510 DNVITKQI
+510 DNTITKQI

-547 LTTEDEYDGFQYF
+547 LTTENEYDGFQYF
-560 YSPLENKQK
+560 YSPLENTRK

-578 GTKVVNLPE
+578 GTKVIKLPE

-595 TYEPYTAITSV
+595 TYEPYTTITSV
-606 DSRQYKLQQEAYTN
+606 NSWQYKLQQKAYTN

-644 RYIDVVLE
+644 RYIDIVLE
-652 NGTVIPCVIGDAKAD
+652 NGTVIPCVIGDAKDD
-667 AHTDREFH
+667 AHTDQEFH
-675 IMTRKSHCVSEFIV
+675 IMTKKSHCVSEFLV
-689 DTSVMDPDLQSS
+689 DESVMNPDLLLS
-701 GNMSNYKEEWNSK
+701 GNMSNYREEWNSK
-714 VIKFILY
+714 VVKFILY
-721 DKIVG
+721 DKNFIIAG

>member
-1 MVLSATLITG
+1 MNSRKLLTMVLSATLITG
-11 AAVSGMPLYHAETV
+11 AAVSSMPLYHAETV

-31 TGQETTSDVDMPY
+31 TGQKTTSDVDMPY
-44 KQNISN
+44 TQNISN

-63 DCDSNFDTMRS
+63 DCDSNFDSMRS

-79 IAGMEKISNHLNTQY
+79 IADMEEISSHLNTQY

-105 AKRRM
+105 AKHRM
-110 DKQLSKAK
+110 DKQLGSAK

-137 ELAPD
+137 ELVPD

-149 NSSFEEISKLCYDAQ
+149 NSSFEEISKLYYDAQ
-164 KNDMTVKKYRG
+164 KNDMTVRKYRG

-180 DERENIVKTAMG
+180 DEREDIVKTAMG

-267 FKDASGTIFY
+267 FKDSGGTVFY
-277 SEAAARASNDEF
+277 SEAAAKASNDEF
-289 NEKIEK
+289 NEKIKK

-319 KEIKAGKWKGM
+319 KEIKEGKWKGM
-330 AEELKSQESDDHETL
+330 TEKLKSQESDDHETL
-345 KSGDEKADPDTEA
+345 KSGNEKADPDIKT

-365 KQTKALKKAKAEE
+365 TQAKTLKKVKVEE
-378 KPDKTE
+378 KPDKTD
-384 KKASKKTRGGKKDQ
+384 KKKKKVKKQEIKQKKTTD
-398 SKTADKKGKA
+398 
-408 DSKKADTH
+408 
-416 KADSG
+416 
-421 KKASEKEN
+421 
-429 PKSKKSGNLSK
+429 
-440 NKTGQKVKQEKT
+440 
-452 KQENVKQEKT
+452 
-462 TGSEKKISKKEKTAE
+462 SEKKISKKEKTTE
-477 DIEFRTE
+477 DIELRTE

-498 KAIDK
+498 KSINK
-503 LKKELID
+503 LKKEFID
-510 DNVITKQI
+510 DNTITKQI

-547 LTTEDEYDGFQYF
+547 LTTENEYDGFQYF
-560 YSPLENKQK
+560 YSPLENTRK

-578 GTKVVNLPE
+578 GTKVIKLPE

-595 TYEPYTAITSV
+595 TYEPYTTITSV
-606 DSRQYKLQQEAYTN
+606 NSWQYKLQQKAYTN

-644 RYIDVVLE
+644 RYIDIVLE

-675 IMTRKSHCVSEFIV
+675 IMTKDSHCVSEFLV
-689 DTSVMDPDLQSS
+689 DTTVMDPDLLST

-714 VIKFILY
+714 VVKFVLY

>member
-1 MVLSATLITG
+1 MNSRKLLTMVLSATLITG
-11 AAVSGMPLYHAETV
+11 AAVSSMPLYHAETV

-31 TGQETTSDVDMPY
+31 TGQKTTSDVDMPY
-44 KQNISN
+44 TQNISN

-63 DCDSNFDTMRS
+63 DCDSNFDSMRS

-79 IAGMEKISNHLNTQY
+79 IADMEEISSHLNTQY

-105 AKRRM
+105 AKHRM
-110 DKQLSKAK
+110 DKQLGSAK

-137 ELAPD
+137 ELVPD

-149 NSSFEEISKLCYDAQ
+149 NSSFEEISKLYYDAQ
-164 KNDMTVKKYRG
+164 KNDMTVRKYRG

-180 DERENIVKTAMG
+180 DEREDIVKTAMG

-267 FKDASGTIFY
+267 FKDSGGTVFY
-277 SEAAARASNDEF
+277 SEAAAKASNDEF
-289 NEKIEK
+289 NEKIKK

-319 KEIKAGKWKGM
+319 KEIKEGKWKGM
-330 AEELKSQESDDHETL
+330 TEKLKSQESDDHETL
-345 KSGDEKADPDTEA
+345 KSGNEKADPDIKT

-365 KQTKALKKAKAEE
+365 TQAKTLKKVKVEE
-378 KPDKTE
+378 KPDKTD
-384 KKASKKTRGGKKDQ
+384 KKKKKVKKQEIKQKKTTD
-398 SKTADKKGKA
+398 
-408 DSKKADTH
+408 
-416 KADSG
+416 
-421 KKASEKEN
+421 
-429 PKSKKSGNLSK
+429 
-440 NKTGQKVKQEKT
+440 
-452 KQENVKQEKT
+452 
-462 TGSEKKISKKEKTAE
+462 SEKKISKKEKTTE
-477 DIEFRTE
+477 DIELRTE
-484 IHERT
+484 IHEHT

-498 KAIDK
+498 KSINK
-503 LKKELID
+503 LKKEFID
-510 DNVITKQI
+510 DNTITKQI

-547 LTTEDEYDGFQYF
+547 LTTENEYDGFQYF
-560 YSPLENKQK
+560 YSPLENTRK

-578 GTKVVNLPE
+578 GTKVIKLPE

-595 TYEPYTAITSV
+595 TYEPYTTITSV
-606 DSRQYKLQQEAYTN
+606 NSWQYKLQQKAYTN

-644 RYIDVVLE
+644 RYIDIVLE
-652 NGTVIPCVIGDAKAD
+652 NGTVIPCVIGDAKDD
-667 AHTDREFH
+667 AHTDQEFH
-675 IMTRKSHCVSEFIV
+675 IMTKKSHCVSEFLV
-689 DTSVMDPDLQSS
+689 DESVMNPDLLLS
-701 GNMSNYKEEWNSK
+701 GNMSNYREEWNSK
-714 VIKFILY
+714 VVKFILY
-721 DKIVG
+721 DKNFIIAG

>member
-1 MVLSATLITG
+1 MNSRKLLTMVLSATLITG
-11 AAVSGMPLYHAETV
+11 AAVSSMPLYHAETV

-31 TGQETTSDVDMPY
+31 TGQKTTSDVDMPY
-44 KQNISN
+44 TQNISN

-63 DCDSNFDTMRS
+63 DCDSNFDSMRS

-79 IAGMEKISNHLNTQY
+79 IADMEEISSHLNTQY

-105 AKRRM
+105 AKHRM
-110 DKQLSKAK
+110 DKQLGSAK

-137 ELAPD
+137 ELVPD

-149 NSSFEEISKLCYDAQ
+149 NSSFEEISKLYYDAQ
-164 KNDMTVKKYRG
+164 KNDMTVRKYRG

-180 DERENIVKTAMG
+180 DEREDIVKTAMG

-267 FKDASGTIFY
+267 FKDASGTVFY
-277 SEAAARASNDEF
+277 SEAAAKASNDEF
-289 NEKIEK
+289 NEKIKK

-319 KEIKAGKWKGM
+319 KEIKEGKWKGM
-330 AEELKSQESDDHETL
+330 TEKLKSQESDDHETL
-345 KSGDEKADPDTEA
+345 KSGNEKADPDIKT

-365 KQTKALKKAKAEE
+365 TQAKTLKKVKVEE
-378 KPDKTE
+378 KPDKTD
-384 KKASKKTRGGKKDQ
+384 KKKKKVKKQEIKQKKTTD
-398 SKTADKKGKA
+398 
-408 DSKKADTH
+408 
-416 KADSG
+416 
-421 KKASEKEN
+421 
-429 PKSKKSGNLSK
+429 
-440 NKTGQKVKQEKT
+440 
-452 KQENVKQEKT
+452 
-462 TGSEKKISKKEKTAE
+462 SEKKISKKEKTTE
-477 DIEFRTE
+477 EIELRTE

-498 KAIDK
+498 KSINK
-503 LKKELID
+503 LKKEFID
-510 DNVITKQI
+510 DNTITKQI

-547 LTTEDEYDGFQYF
+547 LTTENEYDGFQYF
-560 YSPLENKQK
+560 YSPLENTRK

-578 GTKVVNLPE
+578 GTKVIKLPE

-595 TYEPYTAITSV
+595 TYEPYTTITSV
-606 DSRQYKLQQEAYTN
+606 NSWQYKLQQKAYTN

-644 RYIDVVLE
+644 RYIDIVLE
-652 NGTVIPCVIGDAKAD
+652 NGTVIPCVIGDAKDD
-667 AHTDREFH
+667 AHTDQEFH
-675 IMTRKSHCVSEFIV
+675 IMTKKSHCVSEFLV
-689 DTSVMDPDLQSS
+689 DESVMNPDLLLS
-701 GNMSNYKEEWNSK
+701 GNMSNYREEWNSK
-714 VIKFILY
+714 VVKFILY
-721 DKIVG
+721 DKNFIIAG